1 MKRILISAALLAATT
16 SALQAHTLDGIV
28 KDNKTGEPLIG
39 TVIRVKELPNVSTT
53 TGLDGTFTLHEL
65 PDKGKFTIIVT
76 YMSYKTKE
84 MVVDL
89 AKDYSKGG
97 KDGKDGQF
105 TIAMD
110 EDTKQLGEVVV
121 TGHREYRSDRSAVET
136 VKNAGNVLNVM
147 SQQSIQLSP
156 DVNVASVLQ
165 RVSGV
170 TMERDA
176 SGEASY
182 AILRGMD
189 KRYNYTLVNGV
200 KIPSPDDKNR
210 YIPLN
215 IFPSDLMD
223 RLVVS
228 KSLTAD
234 MEGDAAGGV
243 VDMVMKDAP
252 SRFQLQ
258 ANAAI
263 GATDYFWK
271 DGRNYLTSNRSDYT
285 HKAPYEAFG
294 SEYKA
299 QMGSSKDGSSQIGDF
314 KAGPTQLK
322 SYSNPA
328 PNFIGGLSIGNR
340 FWNDRLGVM
349 LAGSIQNTFR
359 GTERTYN
366 SVKMASGEQ
375 AMYISNLHH
384 RYYSIHD
391 LTAGAHAK
399 IDLTLGNQ
407 LMPGAHKLEWYN
419 MYVRT
424 NSKGIRYNNGI
435 STEYI
440 GADSYTQDDEVR
452 STSITQTIFA
462 TNLKGTHH
470 LSKDFT
476 IDWSGIFSQAK
487 EEDPDR
493 TYVTL
498 TNTVSTSSAD
508 VTASSD
514 GSSDVDAVGG
524 SIWDT
529 NKNIVK
535 TLPKSMERRY
545 QHNKDTDWAGYINL
559 SYDTHFAN
567 GVDAL
572 WKAGAQYRCKER
584 SNRYY
589 SYIFNP
595 ADISQQLNGNGLDQ
609 FAAID
614 WVCKTPYSQ
623 ASQLNYDSKEHIG
636 GAYAMVT
643 FRSNLGELNA
653 GFRAEHTN
661 QIYTMLQHFR
671 NMGQVGEQSYW
682 DYLPSASIKWTPTKK
697 MNVRLSYYRSINR
710 PGFYEIVP
718 YQIQGEE
725 YQEKG
730 NPNLKRARIDNIDLR
745 WEWFPSATEQVLA
758 GVFYKYLKDPIEQ
771 VFVTSDGKIGAGTD
785 AYYLPD
791 NLGNAKN
798 MGFEIDVIK
807 YIRHFGLKANYT
819 YTHSEITTSKREYQE
834 GSAEYKTGVTQTRP
848 LVNQAPH
855 TANLSLLYKD
865 TSHGWNAQLAAS
877 YTGTKLALVSPF
889 KDADQWD
896 KAMFGLDLS
905 AEKQFKNG
913 FSVFLK
919 ANNLLDAK
927 RERFLK
933 TVNKSNLEYEGQKSD
948 KTIVGT
954 YQYGR
959 TFLLGVR
966 YKL

>member
-1 MKRILISAALLAATT
+1 MKILFMSAALLAA
-16 SALQAHTLDGIV
+16 SATAIQAHTLDGIV

-39 TVIRVKELPNVSTT
+39 TVVRVKELPNVGTT
-53 TGLDGTFTLHEL
+53 TGLDGSFTLHEL
-65 PDKGKFTIIVT
+65 PDKGKYTLVVSF
-76 YMSYKTKE
+76 MAYKTKE
-84 MVVDL
+84 IVVDV
-89 AKDYSKGG
+89 ANDDKVD
-97 KDGKDGQF
+97 
-105 TIAMD
+105 IPMD
-110 EDTKQLGEVVV
+110 EDLKQLGEVVV
-121 TGHREYRSDRSAVET
+121 TGRREYRSDRSAVES
-136 VKNAGNVLNVM
+136 VKNAGNVLNAM

-263 GATDYFWK
+263 GTTDYFWK
-271 DGRNYLTSNRSDYT
+271 DGRDYLTSNRSDYT
-285 HKAPYEAFG
+285 KKAPYEAFG

-299 QMGSSKDGSSQIGDF
+299 SMSDF
-314 KAGPTQLK
+314 KNGPMQLK
-322 SYSNPA
+322 SHSMPA
-328 PNFIGGLSIGNR
+328 PNFIGGLSVGNR
-340 FWNDRLGVM
+340 FWNDRLGVI

-366 SVKMASGEQ
+366 SVKMASGER
-375 AMYISNLHH
+375 AMYISKLNH
-384 RYYSIHD
+384 RYYSLHD
-391 LTAGAHAK
+391 LTTGVHAK
-399 IDLTLGNQ
+399 VDLTL
-407 LMPGAHKLEWYN
+407 PKHKIEWYN

-424 NSKGIRYNNGI
+424 NSKGVRYNNSIG
-435 STEYI
+435 TEYI
-440 GADSYTQDDEVR
+440 GANSYTQDDEIR
-452 STSITQTIFA
+452 SLSTTQSIFA

-470 LSKDFT
+470 LTKNFT
-476 IDWSGIFSQAK
+476 LDWSGIFSQAK

-498 TNTVSTSSAD
+498 SNSVSTEAD
-508 VTASSD
+508 AD
-514 GSSDVDAVGG
+514 GNILSGNL
-524 SIWDT
+524 WDT
-529 NKNIVK
+529 NKNITK
-535 TLPKSMERRY
+535 TFPKDAERRF
-545 QHNKDTDWAGYINL
+545 QHNMDTDWAGYINL
-559 SYDTHFAN
+559 TYDTHFAN
-567 GVDAL
+567 DVEAL
-572 WKAGAQYRCKER
+572 WKAGAQYRRKER
-584 SNRYY
+584 CNRYY
-589 SYIFNP
+589 SYIFSP
-595 ADISQQLNGNGLDQ
+595 ADNAQDLDGNGLEQ
-609 FAAID
+609 FDNVD

-643 FRSNLGELNA
+643 LKTKLGELIA

-671 NMGQVGEQSYW
+671 NMGQIGEQSYW
-682 DYLPSASIKWTPTKK
+682 DYLPSASLKWTPTKN
-697 MNVRLSYYRSINR
+697 MNIRLSYYRSINR

-718 YQIQGEE
+718 YQIMGEE

-745 WEWFPSATEQVLA
+745 WEWFPSKTEQILA

-785 AYYLPD
+785 AYYMPD

-807 YIRHFGLKANYT
+807 YIRHFGIKANYT
-819 YTHSEITTSKREYQE
+819 YTYSKITTSKREYKE
-834 GSAEYKTGVTQTRP
+834 GSAEYQSGVTQSRP

-855 TANLSLLYKD
+855 TANISLLYKD
-865 TSHGWNAQLAAS
+865 TENGWNAQLAS
-877 YTGTKLALVSPF
+877 SFTGAKLALVSPF
-889 KDADQWD
+889 KDADQWE

-913 FSVFLK
+913 FSIFFK

-927 RERFLK
+927 RERYLK
-933 TVNKSNLEYEGQKSD
+933 TVNESNLEYEGQKSD

>member
-1 MKRILISAALLAATT
+1 MKRLLFSAALLAA
-16 SALQAHTLDGIV
+16 SATAIQAHTLDGIV

-39 TVIRVKELPNVSTT
+39 TVIRVKELPNVGTT
-53 TGLDGTFTLHEL
+53 TGLDGSFTLHEL
-65 PDKGKFTIIVT
+65 PDKGKYTLVVSF
-76 YMSYKTKE
+76 MAYKTKE
-84 MVVDL
+84 IVVDV
-89 AKDYSKGG
+89 ANDDKVD
-97 KDGKDGQF
+97 
-105 TIAMD
+105 IPMD
-110 EDTKQLGEVVV
+110 EDLKQLGEVVV
-121 TGHREYRSDRSAVET
+121 TGRREYRSDRSAVET

-252 SRFQLQ
+252 SCFQLQ

-263 GATDYFWK
+263 GTTDYFWK
-271 DGRNYLTSNRSDYT
+271 DGRDYLTSNRSDYT
-285 HKAPYEAFG
+285 KKAPYEAFG

-299 QMGSSKDGSSQIGDF
+299 SMSDF
-314 KAGPTQLK
+314 KNGPVQLK
-322 SYSNPA
+322 SHSMPA
-328 PNFIGGLSIGNR
+328 PNFIGGLSVGNR

-375 AMYISNLHH
+375 AMYISKLNH

-391 LTAGAHAK
+391 LTTGAHAK
-399 IDLTLGNQ
+399 IDLTL
-407 LMPGAHKLEWYN
+407 PGHKIEWYN

-424 NSKGIRYNNGI
+424 NSKGVRYNNSIG
-435 STEYI
+435 TEYI
-440 GADSYTQDDEVR
+440 GANSYTQDDEIR
-452 STSITQTIFA
+452 SLSTIQSIFA

-470 LSKDFT
+470 LTKNFT
-476 IDWSGIFSQAK
+476 LDWSGIFSQAK

-498 TNTVSTSSAD
+498 SNSVSTEAD
-508 VTASSD
+508 AD
-514 GSSDVDAVGG
+514 GNILSGNL
-524 SIWDT
+524 WDT
-529 NKNIVK
+529 NKNITK
-535 TLPKSMERRY
+535 TFPKDAERRF
-545 QHNKDTDWAGYINL
+545 QHNMDTDWAGYINL
-559 SYDTHFAN
+559 TYDTHFAN
-567 GVDAL
+567 DVEAL
-572 WKAGAQYRCKER
+572 WKAGAQYRRKER
-584 SNRYY
+584 CNRYY
-589 SYIFNP
+589 SYIFRP
-595 ADISQQLNGNGLDQ
+595 ADNAQDLDGNGLEQ
-609 FAAID
+609 FDNVD

-643 FRSNLGELNA
+643 LKTKLGELIA

-671 NMGQVGEQSYW
+671 NMGQIGEQSYW
-682 DYLPSASIKWTPTKK
+682 DYLPSASLKWTPTKN
-697 MNVRLSYYRSINR
+697 MNIRLSYYRSINR

-718 YQIQGEE
+718 YQIMGEE

-745 WEWFPSATEQVLA
+745 WEWFPSKTEQLLA

-785 AYYLPD
+785 AYYMPD

-807 YIRHFGLKANYT
+807 YIRHFGIKANYT
-819 YTHSEITTSKREYQE
+819 YTYSKITTSKREYKE
-834 GSAEYKTGVTQTRP
+834 GSAEYKSGVTQSRP

-855 TANLSLLYKD
+855 TANISLLYKD
-865 TSHGWNAQLAAS
+865 TENGWNAQLAS
-877 YTGTKLALVSPF
+877 SFTGAKLALVSPF

-913 FSVFLK
+913 FSIFFK

-927 RERFLK
+927 RERYLK
-933 TVNKSNLEYEGQKSD
+933 TVNESNLEYEGQKSD

>member
-1 MKRILISAALLAATT
+1 MKQFILSAVLIAA
-16 SALQAHTLDGIV
+16 SATVVSAHTLDGIV
-28 KDNKTGEPLIG
+28 KDNRTGEPLIG
-39 TVIRVKELPNVSTT
+39 SVVEVKELPSVKTT
-53 TGLDGTFTLHEL
+53 TGLDGSFTLHEL
-65 PDKGKFTIIVT
+65 PDKGRYTLVVRYI
-76 YMSYKTKE
+76 SYKTREIPVEVSDKG
-84 MVVDL
+84 VV
-89 AKDYSKGG
+89 
-97 KDGKDGQF
+97 
-105 TIAMD
+105 TITLD
-110 EDTKQLGEVVV
+110 EDLHQLGEVVIK
-121 TGHREYRSDRSAVET
+121 GHKEYHSDRSAIDMEKT
-136 VKNAGNVLNVM
+136 AGNVLNVM

-252 SRFQLQ
+252 SHFQIQ
-258 ANAAI
+258 ANAAV
-263 GATDYFWK
+263 GTSDYFWK
-271 DGRNYLTSNRSDYT
+271 DSRDYLTSNRSDYT
-285 HKAPYEAFG
+285 HKAPYEVNG
-294 SEYKA
+294 PEYKA
-299 QMGSSKDGSSQIGDF
+299 ATSDF
-314 KAGPTQLK
+314 SNGPTQI
-322 SYSNPA
+322 SRHSMPA
-328 PNFIGGLSIGNR
+328 PNFVGGLSIGNR
-340 FWNDRLGVM
+340 FWKDRIGVM

-375 AMYISNLHH
+375 SMYISSLQH

-391 LTAGAHAK
+391 LTAGVHAK
-399 IDLTLGNQ
+399 VDLQ
-407 LMPGAHKLEWYN
+407 LENNKLEWYN
-419 MYVRT
+419 MYVCT
-424 NSKGIRYNNGI
+424 NSKSVRYNN
-435 STEYI
+435 SVNTEYI
-440 GADSYTQDDEVR
+440 SSDSYTQDDETR
-452 STSITQTIFA
+452 SLSQTQSIFA
-462 TNLKGTHH
+462 THLKGTHH
-470 LSKDFT
+470 LTKDFT
-476 IDWSGIFSQAK
+476 ADWAGIFSQAK
-487 EEDPDR
+487 AEDPDR
-493 TYVTL
+493 VYLSL
-498 TNTVSTSSAD
+498 TNTIQSAD
-508 VTASSD
+508 GVD
-514 GSSDVDAVGG
+514 GSLWSG
-524 SIWDT
+524 
-529 NKNIVK
+529 NKNILK
-535 TLPKSMERRY
+535 TLPKNMERRF
-545 QHNKDTDWAGYINL
+545 QHNTDKDWAGYINL
-559 SYDTHFAN
+559 AYNSQLGNDIN
-567 GVDAL
+567 AL
-572 WKAGAQYRCKER
+572 WKAGAQYRRKER
-584 SNRYY
+584 GNRYY

-595 ADISQQLNGNGLDQ
+595 SDISQKLDGNGFDQ

-614 WVCKTPYSQ
+614 WTCKTPYSQ

-636 GAYAMVT
+636 AAYIMT
-643 FRSNLGELNA
+643 TLKSRWGELNA
-653 GFRAEHTN
+653 GVRAEHTN
-661 QIYTMLQHFR
+661 QIYTMLQKFR

-682 DYLPSASIKWTPTKK
+682 DWLPSASIKWTPTKK

-718 YQIQGEE
+718 YQIMGEE

-730 NPNLKRARIDNIDLR
+730 NPNLKRARIDNVDLR

-758 GVFYKYLKDPIEQ
+758 GVFYKYLQDPIEQ
-771 VFVTSDGKIGAGTD
+771 VFVAADGKLGSGAD
-785 AYYLPD
+785 AYYMPD
-791 NLGNAKN
+791 NLANAKN
-798 MGFEIDVIK
+798 YGFEIDVVK
-807 YIRHFGLKANYT
+807 YIRHFGIKANYT
-819 YTHSEITTSKREYQE
+819 YTHSTITTTKREYKE

-865 TSHGWNAQLAAS
+865 TNYGWNAQLAAS

-896 KAMFGLDLS
+896 KAMFGLDFS
-905 AEKQFKNG
+905 MEKKFPCG
-913 FSVFLK
+913 VSVFLK

-927 RERFLK
+927 RERYLK
-933 TVNKSNLEYEGQKSD
+933 TVNQSNLEYEGQRSD

-954 YQYGR
+954 YKYGR
-959 TFLLGVR
+959 TFLIGVR
-966 YKL
+966 VKM

>member
-1 MKRILISAALLAATT
+1 MNKILLSAALMANVLAIN
-16 SALQAHTLDGIV
+16 AHTLDGIV

-39 TVIRVKELPNVSTT
+39 TVVRVKELPNVSTT
-53 TGLDGTFTLHEL
+53 TGLDGSFTLHEL
-65 PDKGKFTIIVT
+65 PDKGKFTLIIS

-84 MVVDL
+84 MVVDVARDYGNGS
-89 AKDYSKGG
+89 AKDNKQG
-97 KDGKDGQF
+97 KESQLIIDLE
-105 TIAMD
+105 
-110 EDTKQLGEVVV
+110 EDAKQLGEVVV
-121 TGHREYRSDRSAVET
+121 TGHKEYHSDRSAIDLE
-136 VKNAGNVLNVM
+136 KNAGTVLNVM

-176 SGEASY
+176 SGEATY

-210 YIPLN
+210 YVPLN

-252 SRFQLQ
+252 SHFQLQ

-263 GATDYFWK
+263 GYSDYFMK
-271 DGRNYLTSNRSDYT
+271 DGRDYLSSNRGDFT
-285 HKAPYEAFG
+285 KKAPYEAFG
-294 SEYKA
+294 KDYKA
-299 QMGSSKDGSSQIGDF
+299 SMSDF
-314 KAGPTQLK
+314 KNGPTQVSRHSL
-322 SYSNPA
+322 PA
-328 PNFIGGLSIGNR
+328 PNFIGGLGIGNR
-340 FWNDRLGVM
+340 FWEDRLGVM
-349 LAGSIQNTFR
+349 LAGSIQNIFR

-375 AMYISNLHH
+375 AMYISSLQH

-391 LTAGAHAK
+391 LTAGLHAK
-399 IDLTLGNQ
+399 LDLTLGN
-407 LMPGAHKLEWYN
+407 HKLEWYN
-419 MYVRT
+419 MYVNT
-424 NSKGIRYNNGI
+424 NSKGIRYNNSI
-435 STEYI
+435 NTEYI
-440 GADSYTQDDEVR
+440 SSDTYTQDDETR
-452 STSITQTIFA
+452 SLSQTQSIFA
-462 TNLKGTHH
+462 THLKGTHH
-470 LSKDFT
+470 LTKDFT
-476 IDWSGIFSQAK
+476 IDWSGLYSEATEK
-487 EEDPDR
+487 APDR
-493 TYVTL
+493 VYLTL
-498 TNTVSTSSAD
+498 TNTVQSEE
-508 VTASSD
+508 
-514 GSSDVDAVGG
+514 GSSLWNGDK
-524 SIWDT
+524 T
-529 NKNIVK
+529 IVK
-535 TLPKSMERRY
+535 TQPKDMERRF
-545 QHNKDTDWAGYINL
+545 QHNDDKDLAGYINL
-559 SYDTHFAN
+559 SYDTHFGDAL
-567 GVDAL
+567 DAL
-572 WKAGAQYRCKER
+572 WKAGAQYRRKER
-584 SNRYY
+584 TNRYY
-589 SYIFNP
+589 SYIFGPSN
-595 ADISQQLNGNGLDQ
+595 ISQRLDGNGFDQ

-614 WVCKTPYSQ
+614 WTCKTPYSQ

-636 GAYAMVT
+636 AAYAMVT
-643 FRSNLGELNA
+643 LKSELGEVNV
-653 GFRAEHTN
+653 GFRTEHTN
-661 QIYTMLQHFR
+661 QIYTMLQKFR

-682 DYLPSASIKWTPTKK
+682 DYLPSASIKWTPTAK

-718 YQIQGEE
+718 YQIMGEE
-725 YQEKG
+725 YMEKG
-730 NPNLKRARIDNIDLR
+730 NPDLKRARIDNIDLR
-745 WEWFPSATEQVLA
+745 WEWFPSKTEQILA

-771 VFVTSDGKIGAGTD
+771 VFVTSDGKIGSGAD
-785 AYYLPD
+785 AYYMPD

-807 YIRHFGLKANYT
+807 YIRHFGVKANYT

-834 GSAEYKTGVTQTRP
+834 GSAEYKSGVTQTRP

-865 TSHGWNAQLAAS
+865 TENGWNGQLAAS

-913 FSVFLK
+913 LSIFLK
-919 ANNLLDAK
+919 ANNLLNAK
-927 RERFLK
+927 RERYLK
-933 TVNKSNLEYEGQKSD
+933 TVNESNLQYEGQKSD

>member
-1 MKRILISAALLAATT
+1 MSAALLAA
-16 SALQAHTLDGIV
+16 SATAIQAHTLDGIV

-39 TVIRVKELPNVSTT
+39 TVVRVKELPNVGTT
-53 TGLDGTFTLHEL
+53 TGLDGSFTLHEL
-65 PDKGKFTIIVT
+65 PDKGKYTLIVSF
-76 YMSYKTKE
+76 MAYKTKE
-84 MVVDL
+84 IVVDV
-89 AKDYSKGG
+89 ANDDKVD
-97 KDGKDGQF
+97 
-105 TIAMD
+105 IPMD
-110 EDTKQLGEVVV
+110 EDLKQLGEVVV
-121 TGHREYRSDRSAVET
+121 TGRREYRSDHSAVES

-189 KRYNYTLVNGV
+189 KRYNYTLVNGI

-228 KSLTAD
+228 KSLTPD

-263 GATDYFWK
+263 GTTDYFWK
-271 DGRNYLTSNRSDYT
+271 DGRDYLTSNRSDYT
-285 HKAPYEAFG
+285 KKAPYEAFG

-299 QMGSSKDGSSQIGDF
+299 SMSDF
-314 KAGPTQLK
+314 KNGPMQLK
-322 SYSNPA
+322 SHSMPA
-328 PNFIGGLSIGNR
+328 PNFIGGLSVGNR

-375 AMYISNLHH
+375 AMYISKLNH

-391 LTAGAHAK
+391 LTTGVHAK
-399 IDLTLGNQ
+399 VDLTL
-407 LMPGAHKLEWYN
+407 PKHKIEWYN
-419 MYVRT
+419 MYVRI
-424 NSKGIRYNNGI
+424 NSKGVRYNNSIG
-435 STEYI
+435 TEYI
-440 GADSYTQDDEVR
+440 GANSYTQDDEIR
-452 STSITQTIFA
+452 SLSTTQSIFA

-470 LSKDFT
+470 LTKNFT
-476 IDWSGIFSQAK
+476 LDWSGIFSQAK

-498 TNTVSTSSAD
+498 SNSVSTEAD
-508 VTASSD
+508 AD
-514 GSSDVDAVGG
+514 GNILSGNL
-524 SIWDT
+524 WDS
-529 NKNIVK
+529 NKNITK
-535 TLPKSMERRY
+535 TFPKDAERRF
-545 QHNKDTDWAGYINL
+545 QHNMDTDWAGYINL
-559 SYDTHFAN
+559 TYDTHFAN
-567 GVDAL
+567 DVEAL
-572 WKAGAQYRCKER
+572 WKAGAQYRRKER

-589 SYIFNP
+589 SYIFSP
-595 ADISQQLNGNGLDQ
+595 ADNAQDLDGNGLEQ
-609 FAAID
+609 FDNVD

-643 FRSNLGELNA
+643 LKTKLGELIA

-671 NMGQVGEQSYW
+671 NMGQIGEQSYW
-682 DYLPSASIKWTPTKK
+682 DYLPSASLKWTPTKK
-697 MNVRLSYYRSINR
+697 MNIRLSYYRSINR

-718 YQIQGEE
+718 YQIMGEE

-745 WEWFPSATEQVLA
+745 WEWFPSKTEQILA

-785 AYYLPD
+785 AYYMPD

-807 YIRHFGLKANYT
+807 YIRHFGIKANYT
-819 YTHSEITTSKREYQE
+819 YTYSKITTSKREYKE
-834 GSAEYKTGVTQTRP
+834 GSAEYKSGVTQSRP

-855 TANLSLLYKD
+855 TANISLFYKD
-865 TSHGWNAQLAAS
+865 TENGWNAQLAS
-877 YTGTKLALVSPF
+877 SFTGAKLALVSPF

-913 FSVFLK
+913 FSIFFK

-927 RERFLK
+927 RERYLK
-933 TVNKSNLEYEGQKSD
+933 TVNESNLEYEGQKSD

>member
-1 MKRILISAALLAATT
+1 MKRFLLSAALLAAATT
-16 SALQAHTLDGIV
+16 TIQAHTLDGIV

-65 PDKGKFTIIVT
+65 PDKGKVTIIVS
-76 YMSYKTKE
+76 YMSYKTRE
-84 MVVDL
+84 MVVDV
-89 AKDYSKGG
+89 AK
-97 KDGKDGQF
+97 KDKVD
-105 TIAMD
+105 IPMD
-110 EDTKQLGEVVV
+110 EDLKQLGEVVV
-121 TGHREYRSDRSAVET
+121 TGHREYRSDRSAIET

-215 IFPSDLMD
+215 IFPTDLMD

-252 SRFQLQ
+252 SCFQLQ

-263 GATDYFWK
+263 GTTDYFWK
-271 DGRNYLTSNRSDYT
+271 DGRDYLTSNRSDYT
-285 HKAPYEAFG
+285 KKAPYEAFG

-299 QMGSSKDGSSQIGDF
+299 SMSDF
-314 KAGPTQLK
+314 KNGPVQLK
-322 SYSNPA
+322 SHSMPA
-328 PNFIGGLSIGNR
+328 PNFIGGLSVGNR

-349 LAGSIQNTFR
+349 LAGSIQNIFR

-375 AMYISNLHH
+375 AMYISKLNH

-391 LTAGAHAK
+391 LTTGVHAK
-399 IDLTLGNQ
+399 VDLTL
-407 LMPGAHKLEWYN
+407 PKHKIEWYN

-424 NSKGIRYNNGI
+424 NSKGVRYNNSIG
-435 STEYI
+435 TEYI
-440 GADSYTQDDEVR
+440 GANSYTQDDEIR
-452 STSITQTIFA
+452 SLSTTQSIFA

-470 LSKDFT
+470 LTKNFT
-476 IDWSGIFSQAK
+476 LDWSGIFSQAK

-498 TNTVSTSSAD
+498 SNSVSTEAD
-508 VTASSD
+508 AD
-514 GSSDVDAVGG
+514 GNILSGNL
-524 SIWDT
+524 WDT
-529 NKNIVK
+529 NKNITK
-535 TLPKSMERRY
+535 TFPKDAERRF
-545 QHNKDTDWAGYINL
+545 QHNMDTDWAGYINL
-559 SYDTHFAN
+559 TYDTHFAN
-567 GVDAL
+567 DVEAL
-572 WKAGAQYRCKER
+572 WKAGAQYRRKER

-589 SYIFNP
+589 SYIFSP
-595 ADISQQLNGNGLDQ
+595 ADNAQDLDGNGLEQ
-609 FAAID
+609 FDNVD

-623 ASQLNYDSKEHIG
+623 ASQLNYNSKEHIG
-636 GAYAMVT
+636 GAYAMLT
-643 FRSNLGELNA
+643 LKTKLGELIA

-671 NMGQVGEQSYW
+671 NMGQIGEQSYW
-682 DYLPSASIKWTPTKK
+682 DYLPSASLKWTPTKN
-697 MNVRLSYYRSINR
+697 MNIRLSYYRSINR

-718 YQIQGEE
+718 YQIMGEE

-745 WEWFPSATEQVLA
+745 WEWFPSKTEQILA

-785 AYYLPD
+785 AYYMPD

-807 YIRHFGLKANYT
+807 YIRHFGIKANYT
-819 YTHSEITTSKREYQE
+819 YTYSKITTSKREYKE
-834 GSAEYKTGVTQTRP
+834 GSAEYKSGVTQSRP

-855 TANLSLLYKD
+855 TANISLLYKD
-865 TSHGWNAQLAAS
+865 TENGWNAQLAS
-877 YTGTKLALVSPF
+877 SFTGAKLALVSPF

-913 FSVFLK
+913 FSIFFK

-927 RERFLK
+927 RERYLK
-933 TVNKSNLEYEGQKSD
+933 TVNESNLEYEGQKSD

>member
-1 MKRILISAALLAATT
+1 MKRLFMSAALLAA
-16 SALQAHTLDGIV
+16 SATAIQAHTLDGIV

-39 TVIRVKELPNVSTT
+39 TVVRVKELPNVGTT
-53 TGLDGTFTLHEL
+53 TGLDGSFTLHEL
-65 PDKGKFTIIVT
+65 PDKGKYTLVVSF
-76 YMSYKTKE
+76 MAYKTKE
-84 MVVDL
+84 IVVDV
-89 AKDYSKGG
+89 ANDDKVD
-97 KDGKDGQF
+97 
-105 TIAMD
+105 IPMD
-110 EDTKQLGEVVV
+110 EDLKQLGEVVV
-121 TGHREYRSDRSAVET
+121 TGRREYRSDRSAVES

-252 SRFQLQ
+252 SCFQLQ

-263 GATDYFWK
+263 GTTDYFWK
-271 DGRNYLTSNRSDYT
+271 DGRDYLTSNRSDYT
-285 HKAPYEAFG
+285 KKAPYEAFG

-299 QMGSSKDGSSQIGDF
+299 SISDF
-314 KAGPTQLK
+314 KNGPVQLK
-322 SYSNPA
+322 NHPMPA
-328 PNFIGGLSIGNR
+328 PNFIGGLSVGNR

-375 AMYISNLHH
+375 AMYISKLNH

-391 LTAGAHAK
+391 LTTGVHAK
-399 IDLTLGNQ
+399 VDLTL
-407 LMPGAHKLEWYN
+407 PKHKIEWYN

-424 NSKGIRYNNGI
+424 NSKGVRYNNSIG
-435 STEYI
+435 TEYI
-440 GADSYTQDDEVR
+440 GANSYTQDDEIR
-452 STSITQTIFA
+452 SLSTTQSIFA

-470 LSKDFT
+470 LTKNFT
-476 IDWSGIFSQAK
+476 LDWSGIFSQAK

-498 TNTVSTSSAD
+498 SNSVSTEAD
-508 VTASSD
+508 AEGNILS
-514 GSSDVDAVGG
+514 GNL
-524 SIWDT
+524 WDP
-529 NKNIVK
+529 NKNITK
-535 TLPKSMERRY
+535 TFPKDAERRF

-559 SYDTHFAN
+559 TYDTHFAN
-567 GVDAL
+567 DVEAL
-572 WKAGAQYRCKER
+572 WKAGAQYRRKER

-589 SYIFNP
+589 SYIFSP
-595 ADISQQLNGNGLDQ
+595 ADNAQDLDGNGLEQ
-609 FAAID
+609 FDNVD

-643 FRSNLGELNA
+643 LKTKLGELIA

-671 NMGQVGEQSYW
+671 NMGQIGEQSYW
-682 DYLPSASIKWTPTKK
+682 DYLPSASLKWTPTKN
-697 MNVRLSYYRSINR
+697 MNIRLSYYRSINR

-718 YQIQGEE
+718 YQIMGEE

-745 WEWFPSATEQVLA
+745 WEWFPSKTEQILA

-785 AYYLPD
+785 AYYMPD

-807 YIRHFGLKANYT
+807 YIRHFGIKANYT
-819 YTHSEITTSKREYQE
+819 YTYSKITTSKREYKE
-834 GSAEYKTGVTQTRP
+834 GSAEYKSGVTQSRP

-855 TANLSLLYKD
+855 TANISLLYKD
-865 TSHGWNAQLAAS
+865 TENGWNAQLAS
-877 YTGTKLALVSPF
+877 SFTGAKLALVSPF

-913 FSVFLK
+913 FSIFFK

-927 RERFLK
+927 RERYLK
-933 TVNKSNLEYEGQKSD
+933 TVNESNLQYADQKSN
-948 KTIVGT
+948 KTIIGT
-954 YQYGR
+954 YKYGR

>member
-1 MKRILISAALLAATT
+1 MKRLFMSAALLAA
-16 SALQAHTLDGIV
+16 SATAIQAHTLDGIV

-39 TVIRVKELPNVSTT
+39 TVIRVKELPNVGTT
-53 TGLDGTFTLHEL
+53 TGLDGSFTLHEL
-65 PDKGKFTIIVT
+65 PDKGKYTLVVT
-76 YMSYKTKE
+76 FMAYKTKE
-84 MVVDL
+84 IVVDV
-89 AKDYSKGG
+89 ANDDKVD
-97 KDGKDGQF
+97 
-105 TIAMD
+105 IPMD
-110 EDTKQLGEVVV
+110 EDLKQLGEVVV
-121 TGHREYRSDRSAVET
+121 TGRREYRSDRSAVET

-252 SRFQLQ
+252 SCFQLQ

-263 GATDYFWK
+263 GTTDYFWK
-271 DGRNYLTSNRSDYT
+271 DGRDYITSNRSDYT
-285 HKAPYEAFG
+285 KKAPYEAYG

-299 QMGSSKDGSSQIGDF
+299 SMSDF
-314 KAGPTQLK
+314 KNGPMQLK
-322 SYSNPA
+322 SHSMPA
-328 PNFIGGLSIGNR
+328 PNFIGGLSVGNR

-375 AMYISNLHH
+375 AMYISKLNH

-391 LTAGAHAK
+391 LTTGVHAK
-399 IDLTLGNQ
+399 VDLTL
-407 LMPGAHKLEWYN
+407 PKHKIEWYN
-419 MYVRT
+419 MYVRI
-424 NSKGIRYNNGI
+424 NSKGVRYNNSIG
-435 STEYI
+435 TEYI
-440 GADSYTQDDEVR
+440 GANSYTQDDEIR
-452 STSITQTIFA
+452 SLSTTQSIFA

-470 LSKDFT
+470 LTKNFT
-476 IDWSGIFSQAK
+476 LDWSGIFSQAK

-498 TNTVSTSSAD
+498 SNSVSTEAD
-508 VTASSD
+508 AD
-514 GSSDVDAVGG
+514 GNILSGNF
-524 SIWDT
+524 WDT
-529 NKNIVK
+529 NKNITK
-535 TLPKSMERRY
+535 TFPKDAERRF

-559 SYDTHFAN
+559 TYDTHFAN
-567 GVDAL
+567 DVEAL
-572 WKAGAQYRCKER
+572 WKAGAQYRRKER

-589 SYIFNP
+589 SYIFSP
-595 ADISQQLNGNGLDQ
+595 ADNAQDLDGNGLEQ
-609 FAAID
+609 FDNVD

-623 ASQLNYDSKEHIG
+623 ASQLNYNSKEHIG

-643 FRSNLGELNA
+643 LKTKLGELIA

-671 NMGQVGEQSYW
+671 NMGQTGEQSYW
-682 DYLPSASIKWTPTKK
+682 DYLPSASLKWTPTKN
-697 MNVRLSYYRSINR
+697 MNIRLSYYRSINR

-718 YQIQGEE
+718 YQIMGEE

-745 WEWFPSATEQVLA
+745 LEWFPSKTEQILA

-785 AYYLPD
+785 AYYMPD

-807 YIRHFGLKANYT
+807 YIRHFGIKANYT
-819 YTHSEITTSKREYQE
+819 YTYSKITTSKREYKE
-834 GSAEYKTGVTQTRP
+834 GSAEYKSGVTQSRP

-855 TANLSLLYKD
+855 TANISLLYKD
-865 TSHGWNAQLAAS
+865 TENGWNAQLAS
-877 YTGTKLALVSPF
+877 SFTGAKLALVSPF
-889 KDADQWD
+889 KDADQWE

-913 FSVFLK
+913 FSIFFK

-927 RERFLK
+927 RERYLK
-933 TVNKSNLEYEGQKSD
+933 TVNESNLQYADQKSN
-948 KTIVGT
+948 KTIIGT
-954 YQYGR
+954 YKYGR

>member
-1 MKRILISAALLAATT
+1 MKRFLFTAALLTAAT
-16 SALQAHTLDGIV
+16 SAITAHTLDGIV
-28 KDNKTGEPLIG
+28 KDHKTGEPLIG
-39 TVIRVKELPNVSTT
+39 TVIRVKELPSVSTT
-53 TGLDGTFTLHEL
+53 TGLDGTFTLREL
-65 PDKGKFTIIVT
+65 PDRGRYTLVVS
-76 YMSYKTKE
+76 YMAYKTRE
-84 MVVDL
+84 MVVDV
-89 AKDYSKGG
+89 AKDYDKGSE
-97 KDGKDGQF
+97 KGKDGQL
-105 TIAMD
+105 IISLD
-110 EDTKQLGEVVV
+110 EDLQQLGEVVV
-121 TGHREYRSDRSAVET
+121 TGRREYRSDRSAVET
-136 VKNAGNVLNVM
+136 VKNAASVLNVM

-210 YIPLN
+210 YVPLN

-252 SRFQLQ
+252 TRFQLQ
-258 ANAAI
+258 ANAAV
-263 GATDYFWK
+263 GMSDYFWSGAR
-271 DGRNYLTSNRSDYT
+271 DYLTTNRSDYT
-285 HKAPYEAFG
+285 HRSPYEAFG
-294 SEYKA
+294 SDYKA
-299 QMGSSKDGSSQIGDF
+299 SASDF
-314 KAGPTQLK
+314 RNGPVQLK
-322 SYSNPA
+322 SHATPT
-328 PNFIGGLSIGNR
+328 PNFIGGLSVGDR
-340 FWNDRLGVM
+340 FWNNRIGVM
-349 LAGSIQNTFR
+349 LAGSVQNTFR

-375 AMYISNLHH
+375 AMYISTLNH

-391 LTAGAHAK
+391 FTAGLHAK
-399 IDLTLGNQ
+399 LDLSLSN
-407 LMPGAHKLEWYN
+407 HKLEWYN
-419 MYVRT
+419 MYVHT
-424 NSKGIRYNNGI
+424 NSKGVRYNNGVN
-435 STEYI
+435 TEYI
-440 GADSYTQDDEVR
+440 SADSYTQDDELR
-452 STSITQTIFA
+452 STSSTQSIFA
-462 TNLKGTHH
+462 TNLKGTHR
-470 LSKDFT
+470 LTDRFT
-476 IDWSGIFSQAK
+476 VDWSGVFSQARA
-487 EEDPDR
+487 EDPDR

-498 TNTVSTSSAD
+498 TNTVGRSAG
-508 VTASSD
+508 AE
-514 GSSDVDAVGG
+514 GDAVSGD
-524 SIWDT
+524 IWSQE
-529 NKNIVK
+529 KNILK
-535 TLPKSMERRY
+535 TLPKSAERRF

-559 SYDTHFAN
+559 AYDTRF
-567 GVDAL
+567 GDKLDAL
-572 WKAGAQYRCKER
+572 WKVGAQYRRKER

-595 ADISQQLNGNGLDQ
+595 ADISQQLDGNGYEQ
-609 FAAID
+609 FANVD

-636 GAYAMVT
+636 GVYAMAT
-643 FRSNLGELNA
+643 LSSALGELNM
-653 GFRAEHTN
+653 GLRAEHTN

-682 DYLPSASIKWTPTKK
+682 DYLPSASVKWTPTKK

-718 YQIQGEE
+718 YQIQGDE

-730 NPNLKRARIDNIDLR
+730 NPELKRARIDNIDIR
-745 WEWFPSATEQVLA
+745 WEWFPSSTEQILA
-758 GVFYKYLKDPIEQ
+758 GVFYKYLKNPIEQ

-785 AYYLPD
+785 AYYMPA

-807 YIRHFGLKANYT
+807 YIRHFGVKANYT
-819 YTHSEITTSKREYQE
+819 YTHSEITTSKRQYKE

-865 TSHGWNAQLAAS
+865 TEHGWNAQLAAS
-877 YTGTKLALVSPF
+877 FTGTKLALVSPF

-896 KAMFGLDLS
+896 KAMFGLDFS
-905 AEKQFKNG
+905 AEKKFHNG
-913 FSVFLK
+913 ISLFFK

-927 RERFLK
+927 RERYLK
-933 TVNKSNLEYEGQKSD
+933 TVNQSNLEYEGQKSD

-954 YQYGR
+954 YRYGR

>member
-1 MKRILISAALLAATT
+1 MKRLLFSAALLAA
-16 SALQAHTLDGIV
+16 SATAIQAHTLDGIV

-39 TVIRVKELPNVSTT
+39 TVIRVKELPNVGTT
-53 TGLDGTFTLHEL
+53 TGLDGSFTLHEL
-65 PDKGKFTIIVT
+65 PDKGKYTLVVSF
-76 YMSYKTKE
+76 MAYKTKE
-84 MVVDL
+84 IVVDV
-89 AKDYSKGG
+89 ANDDKVD
-97 KDGKDGQF
+97 
-105 TIAMD
+105 IPMD
-110 EDTKQLGEVVV
+110 EDLKQLGEVVV
-121 TGHREYRSDRSAVET
+121 TGRREYRSDRSAVET

-252 SRFQLQ
+252 SCFQFQ

-263 GATDYFWK
+263 GTTDYFWK
-271 DGRNYLTSNRSDYT
+271 DGRDYITSNRSDYT
-285 HKAPYEAFG
+285 KKAPYEAFG

-299 QMGSSKDGSSQIGDF
+299 SMSDF
-314 KAGPTQLK
+314 KNGPVQLK
-322 SYSNPA
+322 SHSMPA
-328 PNFIGGLSIGNR
+328 PNFIGGLSVGNR
-340 FWNDRLGVM
+340 FWNDRLGVI

-375 AMYISNLHH
+375 AMYISKLNH

-391 LTAGAHAK
+391 LTTGAHAK
-399 IDLTLGNQ
+399 IDLTL
-407 LMPGAHKLEWYN
+407 PGHKIEWYN

-424 NSKGIRYNNGI
+424 NSKGVRYNNSIG
-435 STEYI
+435 TEYI
-440 GADSYTQDDEVR
+440 GANSYTQDDEIR
-452 STSITQTIFA
+452 SLSTTQSIFA

-470 LSKDFT
+470 LTKNFT
-476 IDWSGIFSQAK
+476 LDWSGIFSQAK

-498 TNTVSTSSAD
+498 SNSVSTEAD
-508 VTASSD
+508 AD
-514 GSSDVDAVGG
+514 GNILSGNL
-524 SIWDT
+524 WDT
-529 NKNIVK
+529 NKNITK
-535 TLPKSMERRY
+535 TFPKDAERRF
-545 QHNKDTDWAGYINL
+545 QHNMDTDWAGYINL
-559 SYDTHFAN
+559 TYDTHFAN
-567 GVDAL
+567 DVEAL
-572 WKAGAQYRCKER
+572 WKAGAQYRRKER

-589 SYIFNP
+589 SYIFSP
-595 ADISQQLNGNGLDQ
+595 ADNAQDLDGNGLEQ
-609 FAAID
+609 FDNVD

-643 FRSNLGELNA
+643 LKTKLGELIA

-671 NMGQVGEQSYW
+671 NMGQIGEQSYW
-682 DYLPSASIKWTPTKK
+682 DYLPSASLKWTPTKN
-697 MNVRLSYYRSINR
+697 MNIRLSYYRSINR

-718 YQIQGEE
+718 YQIMGEE

-745 WEWFPSATEQVLA
+745 WEWFPSKTEQILA

-785 AYYLPD
+785 AYYMPD

-807 YIRHFGLKANYT
+807 YIRHFGIKANYT
-819 YTHSEITTSKREYQE
+819 YTYSKITTSKREYKE
-834 GSAEYKTGVTQTRP
+834 GSAEYKSGVTQSRP

-855 TANLSLLYKD
+855 TANISLLYKD
-865 TSHGWNAQLAAS
+865 TENGWNAQLAS
-877 YTGTKLALVSPF
+877 SFTGAKLALVSPF

-913 FSVFLK
+913 FSIFFK
-919 ANNLLDAK
+919 ANNILDAK
-927 RERFLK
+927 RERYLK
-933 TVNKSNLEYEGQKSD
+933 TVNESNLEYEGQKSD

>member
-1 MKRILISAALLAATT
+1 ME
-16 SALQAHTLDGIV
+16 
-28 KDNKTGEPLIG
+28 KT
-39 TVIRVKELPNVSTT
+39 
-53 TGLDGTFTLHEL
+53 
-65 PDKGKFTIIVT
+65 
-76 YMSYKTKE
+76 
-84 MVVDL
+84 
-89 AKDYSKGG
+89 
-97 KDGKDGQF
+97 
-105 TIAMD
+105 
-110 EDTKQLGEVVV
+110 
-121 TGHREYRSDRSAVET
+121 
-136 VKNAGNVLNVM
+136 AGNVLNVM

-252 SRFQLQ
+252 SHFQIQ
-258 ANAAI
+258 ANAAV
-263 GATDYFWK
+263 GTSDYFWK
-271 DGRNYLTSNRSDYT
+271 DSRDYLTSNRSDYT
-285 HKAPYEAFG
+285 HKAPYEVNG
-294 SEYKA
+294 PEYKA
-299 QMGSSKDGSSQIGDF
+299 ATSDF
-314 KAGPTQLK
+314 SNGPTQI
-322 SYSNPA
+322 SRHSMPA
-328 PNFIGGLSIGNR
+328 PNFVGGLSIGNR
-340 FWNDRLGVM
+340 FWKDRIGVM

-375 AMYISNLHH
+375 SMYISSLQH

-391 LTAGAHAK
+391 LTAGVHAK
-399 IDLTLGNQ
+399 VDLQ
-407 LMPGAHKLEWYN
+407 LENNKLEWYN
-419 MYVRT
+419 MYVCT
-424 NSKGIRYNNGI
+424 NSKSVRYNN
-435 STEYI
+435 SVNTEYI
-440 GADSYTQDDEVR
+440 SSDSYTQDDETR
-452 STSITQTIFA
+452 SLSQTQSIFA
-462 TNLKGTHH
+462 THLKGTHH
-470 LSKDFT
+470 LTKDFT
-476 IDWSGIFSQAK
+476 ADWAGIFSQAK
-487 EEDPDR
+487 AEDPDR
-493 TYVTL
+493 VYLSL
-498 TNTVSTSSAD
+498 TNTIQSAD
-508 VTASSD
+508 GVD
-514 GSSDVDAVGG
+514 GSLWSG
-524 SIWDT
+524 
-529 NKNIVK
+529 NKNILK
-535 TLPKSMERRY
+535 TLPKNMERRF
-545 QHNKDTDWAGYINL
+545 QHNTDKDWAGYINL
-559 SYDTHFAN
+559 AYNSQLGNDIN
-567 GVDAL
+567 AL
-572 WKAGAQYRCKER
+572 WKAGAQYRRKER
-584 SNRYY
+584 GNRYY

-595 ADISQQLNGNGLDQ
+595 SDISQKLDGNGFDQ

-614 WVCKTPYSQ
+614 WTCKTPYSQ

-636 GAYAMVT
+636 AAYIMT
-643 FRSNLGELNA
+643 TLKSRWGELNA
-653 GFRAEHTN
+653 GVRAEHTN
-661 QIYTMLQHFR
+661 QIYTMLQKFR

-682 DYLPSASIKWTPTKK
+682 DWLPSASIKWTPTKK

-718 YQIQGEE
+718 YQIMGEE

-730 NPNLKRARIDNIDLR
+730 NPNLKRARIDNVDLR

-758 GVFYKYLKDPIEQ
+758 GVFYKYLQDPIEQ
-771 VFVTSDGKIGAGTD
+771 VFVAADGKLGSGAD
-785 AYYLPD
+785 AYYMPD

-798 MGFEIDVIK
+798 YGFEIDVVK
-807 YIRHFGLKANYT
+807 YIRHFGIKANYT
-819 YTHSEITTSKREYQE
+819 YTHSTITTTKREYKE

-865 TSHGWNAQLAAS
+865 TNYGWNAQLAAS

-896 KAMFGLDLS
+896 KAMFGLDFS
-905 AEKQFKNG
+905 MEKKFPCG
-913 FSVFLK
+913 VSVFLK

-927 RERFLK
+927 RERYLK
-933 TVNKSNLEYEGQKSD
+933 TVNQSNLEYEGQRSD

-954 YQYGR
+954 YKYGR
-959 TFLLGVR
+959 TFLIGVR
-966 YKL
+966 VKM

>member
-1 MKRILISAALLAATT
+1 MDVAN
-16 SALQAHTLDGIV
+16 D
-28 KDNKTGEPLIG
+28 
-39 TVIRVKELPNVSTT
+39 
-53 TGLDGTFTLHEL
+53 
-65 PDKGKFTIIVT
+65 DK
-76 YMSYKTKE
+76 
-84 MVVDL
+84 VD
-89 AKDYSKGG
+89 
-97 KDGKDGQF
+97 
-105 TIAMD
+105 IPMD
-110 EDTKQLGEVVV
+110 EDLKQLGEVVV
-121 TGHREYRSDRSAVET
+121 TGRREYRSDRSAVES

-252 SRFQLQ
+252 SCFQLQ

-263 GATDYFWK
+263 GTTDYFWK
-271 DGRNYLTSNRSDYT
+271 DGRDYLTSNRSDYT
-285 HKAPYEAFG
+285 KKAPYEAFG

-299 QMGSSKDGSSQIGDF
+299 SMSDF
-314 KAGPTQLK
+314 KNGPMQLK
-322 SYSNPA
+322 SHSMPA
-328 PNFIGGLSIGNR
+328 PNFIGGLSVGNR

-375 AMYISNLHH
+375 AMYISKLNH

-391 LTAGAHAK
+391 LTTGVHAK
-399 IDLTLGNQ
+399 VDLTL
-407 LMPGAHKLEWYN
+407 PKHKIEWYN

-424 NSKGIRYNNGI
+424 NSKGVRYNNSIG
-435 STEYI
+435 TEYI
-440 GADSYTQDDEVR
+440 GANSYTQDDEIR
-452 STSITQTIFA
+452 SLSTTQSIFA

-470 LSKDFT
+470 LTKNFT
-476 IDWSGIFSQAK
+476 LDWSGIFSQAK

-498 TNTVSTSSAD
+498 SNSVSTEAD
-508 VTASSD
+508 AD
-514 GSSDVDAVGG
+514 GNILSGNL
-524 SIWDT
+524 WDP
-529 NKNIVK
+529 NKNITK
-535 TLPKSMERRY
+535 TFPKDAERRF

-559 SYDTHFAN
+559 TYDTHFAN
-567 GVDAL
+567 DVEAL
-572 WKAGAQYRCKER
+572 WKAGAQYRRKER

-589 SYIFNP
+589 SYIFSP
-595 ADISQQLNGNGLDQ
+595 ADNAQDLDGNGLEQ
-609 FAAID
+609 FDNVD

-623 ASQLNYDSKEHIG
+623 ASQLNYNSKEHIG

-643 FRSNLGELNA
+643 LKTKLGELIA

-671 NMGQVGEQSYW
+671 NMGQTGEQSYW
-682 DYLPSASIKWTPTKK
+682 DYLPSASLKWTPTKK
-697 MNVRLSYYRSINR
+697 MNIRLSYYRSINR

-718 YQIQGEE
+718 YQIMGEE

-745 WEWFPSATEQVLA
+745 WEWFPSKTEQILA

-785 AYYLPD
+785 AYYMPD

-807 YIRHFGLKANYT
+807 YIRHFGIKANYT
-819 YTHSEITTSKREYQE
+819 YTYSKITTSKREYKE
-834 GSAEYKTGVTQTRP
+834 GSAEYKSGVTQSRP

-855 TANLSLLYKD
+855 TANISLLYKD
-865 TSHGWNAQLAAS
+865 TENGWNAQLAS
-877 YTGTKLALVSPF
+877 SFTGAKLALVSPF

-896 KAMFGLDLS
+896 KAMFGLELS

-913 FSVFLK
+913 FSIFFK

-927 RERFLK
+927 RERYLK
-933 TVNKSNLEYEGQKSD
+933 TVNESNLQYADQKSN
-948 KTIVGT
+948 KTIIGT
-954 YQYGR
+954 YKYGR

>member
-1 MKRILISAALLAATT
+1 MKRLLFSAALLAA
-16 SALQAHTLDGIV
+16 SATAIQAHTLDGIV

-39 TVIRVKELPNVSTT
+39 TVIRVKELPNVGTT
-53 TGLDGTFTLHEL
+53 TGLDGSFTLHEL
-65 PDKGKFTIIVT
+65 PDKGKYTLVVT
-76 YMSYKTKE
+76 FMAYKTKE
-84 MVVDL
+84 IVVDV
-89 AKDYSKGG
+89 ANDEKVD
-97 KDGKDGQF
+97 
-105 TIAMD
+105 IPMD
-110 EDTKQLGEVVV
+110 EDLKQLGEVVV

-263 GATDYFWK
+263 GTTDYFWK
-271 DGRNYLTSNRSDYT
+271 DGRDYITSNRSDYT
-285 HKAPYEAFG
+285 KKAPYEAFG

-299 QMGSSKDGSSQIGDF
+299 SISDF
-314 KAGPTQLK
+314 KNGPVQLK
-322 SYSNPA
+322 SHSMPA

-375 AMYISNLHH
+375 AMYISKLIH

-391 LTAGAHAK
+391 LTTGAHAK
-399 IDLTLGNQ
+399 IDLTL
-407 LMPGAHKLEWYN
+407 PGHKIEWYN

-424 NSKGIRYNNGI
+424 NSKGVRYNNTIG
-435 STEYI
+435 TEYI
-440 GADSYTQDDEVR
+440 GANSYTQDDEIR
-452 STSITQTIFA
+452 SLSTTQSIFA

-470 LSKDFT
+470 LTKNFT
-476 IDWSGIFSQAK
+476 LDWSGIFSQAK

-498 TNTVSTSSAD
+498 SNSVSTEANAEGNILS
-508 VTASSD
+508 
-514 GSSDVDAVGG
+514 GNL
-524 SIWDT
+524 WDT
-529 NKNIVK
+529 NKNITK
-535 TLPKSMERRY
+535 TFPKDAERRF

-559 SYDTHFAN
+559 TYDSHFAN
-567 GVDAL
+567 DVEAL
-572 WKAGAQYRCKER
+572 WKAGAQYRRKER

-589 SYIFNP
+589 SYIFSP
-595 ADISQQLNGNGLDQ
+595 ADNAQDLDGNGLEQ
-609 FAAID
+609 FDNVD

-643 FRSNLGELNA
+643 FKSKFGELNA

-671 NMGQVGEQSYW
+671 NMGQTGEQSYW
-682 DYLPSASIKWTPTKK
+682 DYLPSASLKWTPTKK

-718 YQIQGEE
+718 YQIMGEE

-745 WEWFPSATEQVLA
+745 WEWFPSNTEQVLA

-771 VFVTSDGKIGAGTD
+771 VFVTSDGKIGSGTD
-785 AYYLPD
+785 AYYMPD

-807 YIRHFGLKANYT
+807 YIRHFGIKANYT
-819 YTHSEITTSKREYQE
+819 YTYSKITTSKREYKV
-834 GSAEYKTGVTQTRP
+834 GSAEYKSGVTQSRP
-848 LVNQAPH
+848 LVNQAPN
-855 TANLSLLYKD
+855 TANISLLYKD
-865 TSHGWNAQLAAS
+865 TENGWNAQLAS
-877 YTGTKLALVSPF
+877 SFTGAKLALVSPF

-913 FSVFLK
+913 FSIFFK

-927 RERFLK
+927 RERYLK
-933 TVNKSNLEYEGQKSD
+933 TVNESNLQYAGQKSD
-948 KTIVGT
+948 KTVIGT
-954 YQYGR
+954 YKYGR

>member
-1 MKRILISAALLAATT
+1 MKRLFMSAALLAA
-16 SALQAHTLDGIV
+16 SATAIHAHTLDGIV

-39 TVIRVKELPNVSTT
+39 TVVRVKELPNVGTT
-53 TGLDGTFTLHEL
+53 TGLDGSFTLHEL
-65 PDKGKFTIIVT
+65 PDKGKYTLVVSF
-76 YMSYKTKE
+76 MAYKTKE
-84 MVVDL
+84 IVVDV
-89 AKDYSKGG
+89 ANDDKVD
-97 KDGKDGQF
+97 
-105 TIAMD
+105 IPMD
-110 EDTKQLGEVVV
+110 EDLKQLGEVVV
-121 TGHREYRSDRSAVET
+121 TGRREYRSDRSAVES

-263 GATDYFWK
+263 GTTDYFWK
-271 DGRNYLTSNRSDYT
+271 DGRDYLTSNRSDYT
-285 HKAPYEAFG
+285 KKAPYEAFG

-299 QMGSSKDGSSQIGDF
+299 SMSDF
-314 KAGPTQLK
+314 KNGPMQLK
-322 SYSNPA
+322 SHSMPA
-328 PNFIGGLSIGNR
+328 PNFIGGLSVGNR

-375 AMYISNLHH
+375 AMYISKLNH

-391 LTAGAHAK
+391 LTTGVHAK
-399 IDLTLGNQ
+399 VDLTL
-407 LMPGAHKLEWYN
+407 PKHKIEWYN

-424 NSKGIRYNNGI
+424 NSKGVRYNNSIG
-435 STEYI
+435 TEYI
-440 GADSYTQDDEVR
+440 GANSYTQDDEIR
-452 STSITQTIFA
+452 SLSTTQSIFA

-470 LSKDFT
+470 LTKNFT
-476 IDWSGIFSQAK
+476 LDWSGIFSQAK

-498 TNTVSTSSAD
+498 SNSVSTEAD
-508 VTASSD
+508 AD
-514 GSSDVDAVGG
+514 GNILSGNL
-524 SIWDT
+524 WDS
-529 NKNIVK
+529 NKNITK
-535 TLPKSMERRY
+535 TFPKDAERRF
-545 QHNKDTDWAGYINL
+545 QHNMDTDWAGYINL
-559 SYDTHFAN
+559 TYDTHFAN
-567 GVDAL
+567 DVEAL
-572 WKAGAQYRCKER
+572 WKAGAQYRRKER

-589 SYIFNP
+589 SYIFSP
-595 ADISQQLNGNGLDQ
+595 ADNAQDLDGNGLEQ
-609 FAAID
+609 FDNVD

-643 FRSNLGELNA
+643 LKTKLGELIA

-671 NMGQVGEQSYW
+671 NMGQTGEQSYW
-682 DYLPSASIKWTPTKK
+682 DYQPSASLKWTPTKN
-697 MNVRLSYYRSINR
+697 MNIRLSYYRSINR

-718 YQIQGEE
+718 YQIMGEE

-745 WEWFPSATEQVLA
+745 WEWFPSKTEQILA

-785 AYYLPD
+785 AYYMPD

-807 YIRHFGLKANYT
+807 YIRHFGIKANYT
-819 YTHSEITTSKREYQE
+819 YTYSKITTSKREYKE
-834 GSAEYKTGVTQTRP
+834 GSAEYKSGVTQSRP

-855 TANLSLLYKD
+855 TANISLLYKD
-865 TSHGWNAQLAAS
+865 TENGWNAQLAS
-877 YTGTKLALVSPF
+877 SFTGAKLALVSPF

-896 KAMFGLDLS
+896 KAMFGIDLS

-913 FSVFLK
+913 FSIFFK

-927 RERFLK
+927 RERYLK
-933 TVNKSNLEYEGQKSD
+933 TVNESNLQYADQKSN
-948 KTIVGT
+948 KTIIGT
-954 YQYGR
+954 YKYGR

>member
-1 MKRILISAALLAATT
+1 MKRLFMSAALLAA
-16 SALQAHTLDGIV
+16 SATAIQAHTLDGIV

-39 TVIRVKELPNVSTT
+39 TVIRVKELPNVGTT
-53 TGLDGTFTLHEL
+53 TGLDGSFTLHEL
-65 PDKGKFTIIVT
+65 PDKGKYTLVVSF
-76 YMSYKTKE
+76 MAYKTKE
-84 MVVDL
+84 IVVDV
-89 AKDYSKGG
+89 ANDEKVD
-97 KDGKDGQF
+97 
-105 TIAMD
+105 IPMD
-110 EDTKQLGEVVV
+110 EDLKQLGEVVV
-121 TGHREYRSDRSAVET
+121 TGRREYRSDRSAVET

-234 MEGDAAGGV
+234 MEGDAAGGG

-252 SRFQLQ
+252 SCFQLQ

-263 GATDYFWK
+263 GTTDYFWK
-271 DGRNYLTSNRSDYT
+271 DGRDYLTSNRSDYT
-285 HKAPYEAFG
+285 KKAPYEAFG

-299 QMGSSKDGSSQIGDF
+299 SMSDF
-314 KAGPTQLK
+314 KNGPVQLK
-322 SYSNPA
+322 SHSMPA
-328 PNFIGGLSIGNR
+328 PNFIGGLSVGNR

-375 AMYISNLHH
+375 AMYISKLNH

-391 LTAGAHAK
+391 LTTGAHAK
-399 IDLTLGNQ
+399 IDLTL
-407 LMPGAHKLEWYN
+407 PGHKIEWYN

-424 NSKGIRYNNGI
+424 NSKGVRYNNSIG
-435 STEYI
+435 TEYI
-440 GADSYTQDDEVR
+440 GANSYTQDDEIR
-452 STSITQTIFA
+452 SLSTTQSIFA

-470 LSKDFT
+470 LTKNFT
-476 IDWSGIFSQAK
+476 LDWSGIFSQAK

-498 TNTVSTSSAD
+498 SNSVSTEAD
-508 VTASSD
+508 AD
-514 GSSDVDAVGG
+514 GNILSGNL
-524 SIWDT
+524 WDT
-529 NKNIVK
+529 NKNITK
-535 TLPKSMERRY
+535 TFPKDAERRF
-545 QHNKDTDWAGYINL
+545 QHNMDTDWAGYINL
-559 SYDTHFAN
+559 TYDTHFAN
-567 GVDAL
+567 DVEAL
-572 WKAGAQYRCKER
+572 WKAGAQYRRKER
-584 SNRYY
+584 CNRYY
-589 SYIFNP
+589 SYIFRP
-595 ADISQQLNGNGLDQ
+595 ADNAQDLDGNGLEQ
-609 FAAID
+609 FDNVD

-643 FRSNLGELNA
+643 LKTKLGELIA

-671 NMGQVGEQSYW
+671 NMGQIGEQSYW
-682 DYLPSASIKWTPTKK
+682 DYLPSASLKWTPTKN
-697 MNVRLSYYRSINR
+697 MNIRLSYYRSINR

-718 YQIQGEE
+718 YQIMGEE

-745 WEWFPSATEQVLA
+745 WEWFPSKTEQLLA

-785 AYYLPD
+785 AYYMPD

-807 YIRHFGLKANYT
+807 YIRHFGIKANYT
-819 YTHSEITTSKREYQE
+819 YTYSKITTSKREYKE
-834 GSAEYKTGVTQTRP
+834 GSAEYKSGVTQSRP

-855 TANLSLLYKD
+855 TANISLLYKD
-865 TSHGWNAQLAAS
+865 TENGWNAQLAS
-877 YTGTKLALVSPF
+877 SFTGAKLALVSPF

-913 FSVFLK
+913 FSIFFK

-927 RERFLK
+927 RERYLK
-933 TVNKSNLEYEGQKSD
+933 TVNESNLEYEGQKSD

>member
-1 MKRILISAALLAATT
+1 MKQFLLSATLIAVSTTVAT
-16 SALQAHTLDGIV
+16 AHTLDGIV
-28 KDNKTGEPLIG
+28 KDNRTGEPLIG
-39 TVIRVKELPNVSTT
+39 SVIEVKELPSVKTT
-53 TGLDGTFTLHEL
+53 TGLDGSFTLHEL
-65 PDKGKFTIIVT
+65 PDKGRYTLVVRYI
-76 YMSYKTKE
+76 SYKTRE
-84 MVVDL
+84 IPVDVS
-89 AKDYSKGG
+89 DKGIVNI
-97 KDGKDGQF
+97 
-105 TIAMD
+105 TLD
-110 EDTKQLGEVVV
+110 EDSHELDEVVIK
-121 TGHREYRSDRSAVET
+121 GHKEYHSDRSAIDMEKT
-136 VKNAGNVLNVM
+136 AGNVLNVM

-156 DVNVASVLQ
+156 DVNVATVLQ

-243 VDMVMKDAP
+243 VEMVMKDAP
-252 SRFQLQ
+252 SHFQIQ
-258 ANAAI
+258 ANAAV
-263 GATDYFWK
+263 GASDYFWK
-271 DGRNYLTSNRSDYT
+271 DSRDYLTSNRSDYT
-285 HKAPYEAFG
+285 HKSPYEVNG
-294 SEYKA
+294 PEYKA
-299 QMGSSKDGSSQIGDF
+299 TTSDF
-314 KAGPTQLK
+314 SNGPTQI
-322 SYSNPA
+322 SRHSMPA
-328 PNFIGGLSIGNR
+328 PNFVGGLSIGNR
-340 FWNDRLGVM
+340 FWKDRIGVM

-375 AMYISNLHH
+375 AMYIYSLQH

-391 LTAGAHAK
+391 LTAGVHAK
-399 IDLTLGNQ
+399 VDLQ
-407 LMPGAHKLEWYN
+407 LENNKFEWYN

-424 NSKGIRYNNGI
+424 NSKGVRYNN
-435 STEYI
+435 SVNTEYI
-440 GADSYTQDDEVR
+440 SSDSYTQDDETR
-452 STSITQTIFA
+452 SLSQTQSIFA
-462 TNLKGTHH
+462 THIKGTHH
-470 LSKDFT
+470 LTKDFT
-476 IDWSGIFSQAK
+476 VDWAGIFSQAK
-487 EEDPDR
+487 SEDPDR
-493 TYVTL
+493 VYLSL
-498 TNTVSTSSAD
+498 TNTIQSAEG
-508 VTASSD
+508 VD
-514 GSSDVDAVGG
+514 GSLWSG
-524 SIWDT
+524 
-529 NKNIVK
+529 NKNILK
-535 TLPKSMERRY
+535 TMPKNMERRF
-545 QHNKDTDWAGYINL
+545 QHNTDKDWAGYINL
-559 SYDTHFAN
+559 TYNTQLGNDIN
-567 GVDAL
+567 AL
-572 WKAGAQYRCKER
+572 WKAGAQYRRKER
-584 SNRYY
+584 GNRFY
-589 SYIFNP
+589 SYNFTP
-595 ADISQQLNGNGLDQ
+595 TDISQKLDGNGFDQ

-614 WVCKTPYSQ
+614 WTCKTPYSQ

-636 GAYAMVT
+636 AAYIMT
-643 FRSNLGELNA
+643 TLKSRWGELNA
-653 GFRAEHTN
+653 GLRAEHTN
-661 QIYTMLQHFR
+661 QIYTMLQKFR

-682 DYLPSASIKWTPTKK
+682 DWLPSASLKWTPTKK

-718 YQIQGEE
+718 YQIMGEE

-745 WEWFPSATEQVLA
+745 WEWFPSKTEQILA

-785 AYYLPD
+785 AYYTPD

-807 YIRHFGLKANYT
+807 YIRHFGVKANYT

-834 GSAEYKTGVTQTRP
+834 GSAEYKIGVTQTRP

-855 TANLSLLYKD
+855 TANISLLYKD
-865 TSHGWNAQLAAS
+865 TEHGWNAQLAS
-877 YTGTKLALVSPF
+877 SFTGTKLALVSPF

-913 FSVFLK
+913 FSIFFK

-927 RERFLK
+927 RERYLK

-954 YQYGR
+954 YKYGR

>member
-1 MKRILISAALLAATT
+1 MKRLFMSAALLAA
-16 SALQAHTLDGIV
+16 SATAIQAHTLDGIV

-39 TVIRVKELPNVSTT
+39 TVVRVKELPNVGTT
-53 TGLDGTFTLHEL
+53 TGLDGSFTLHEL
-65 PDKGKFTIIVT
+65 PDKGKYTLVVSF
-76 YMSYKTKE
+76 MAYKTKE
-84 MVVDL
+84 IVVDV
-89 AKDYSKGG
+89 ANDDKVD
-97 KDGKDGQF
+97 
-105 TIAMD
+105 IPMD
-110 EDTKQLGEVVV
+110 EDLKQLGEVVV
-121 TGHREYRSDRSAVET
+121 TGRREYRSDRSAVES

-263 GATDYFWK
+263 GTTDYFWK
-271 DGRNYLTSNRSDYT
+271 DGRDYLTSNRSDYT
-285 HKAPYEAFG
+285 KKAPYEAFG

-299 QMGSSKDGSSQIGDF
+299 SMSDF
-314 KAGPTQLK
+314 KNGPMQLK
-322 SYSNPA
+322 SHSMPA
-328 PNFIGGLSIGNR
+328 PNFIGGLSVGNR

-375 AMYISNLHH
+375 AMYISKLNH

-391 LTAGAHAK
+391 LTTGVHAK
-399 IDLTLGNQ
+399 VDLTL
-407 LMPGAHKLEWYN
+407 PKHKIEWYN

-424 NSKGIRYNNGI
+424 NSKGVRYNNSIG
-435 STEYI
+435 TEYI
-440 GADSYTQDDEVR
+440 GANSYTQDDEIR
-452 STSITQTIFA
+452 SLSTTQSIFA

-470 LSKDFT
+470 LTKNFT
-476 IDWSGIFSQAK
+476 LDWSGIFSQAK

-498 TNTVSTSSAD
+498 SNSVSTEAD
-508 VTASSD
+508 AD
-514 GSSDVDAVGG
+514 GNILSGNL
-524 SIWDT
+524 WDS
-529 NKNIVK
+529 NKNITK
-535 TLPKSMERRY
+535 TFPKDAERRF

-559 SYDTHFAN
+559 TYDTHFAN
-567 GVDAL
+567 DVEAL
-572 WKAGAQYRCKER
+572 WKAGAQYRRKER

-589 SYIFNP
+589 SYIFSP
-595 ADISQQLNGNGLDQ
+595 ADNAQDLDGNGLEQ
-609 FAAID
+609 FDNVD

-636 GAYAMVT
+636 GAYTMVT
-643 FRSNLGELNA
+643 LKTKLGELIA

-671 NMGQVGEQSYW
+671 NMGQTGEQSYW
-682 DYLPSASIKWTPTKK
+682 DYLPSASLKWTPTKK
-697 MNVRLSYYRSINR
+697 MNIRLSYYRSINR

-718 YQIQGEE
+718 YQIMGEE

-745 WEWFPSATEQVLA
+745 WEWFPSKTEQILA

-785 AYYLPD
+785 AYYMPD

-807 YIRHFGLKANYT
+807 YIRHFGIKANYT
-819 YTHSEITTSKREYQE
+819 YTYSKITTSKREYKE
-834 GSAEYKTGVTQTRP
+834 GSAEYKSGVTQSRP

-855 TANLSLLYKD
+855 TANISLLYKD
-865 TSHGWNAQLAAS
+865 TENGWNAQLAS
-877 YTGTKLALVSPF
+877 SFTGAKLALVSPF

-913 FSVFLK
+913 FSIFFK

-927 RERFLK
+927 RERYLK
-933 TVNKSNLEYEGQKSD
+933 TVNESNLQYADQKSN
-948 KTIVGT
+948 KTIIGT
-954 YQYGR
+954 YKYGR

>member
-1 MKRILISAALLAATT
+1 MKQFILSAVLIAA
-16 SALQAHTLDGIV
+16 SATVVSAHTLDGIV
-28 KDNKTGEPLIG
+28 KDNRTGEPLIG
-39 TVIRVKELPNVSTT
+39 SVVEVKELPSVKTT
-53 TGLDGTFTLHEL
+53 TGLDGSFTLHEL
-65 PDKGKFTIIVT
+65 PDKGRYTLVVRYI
-76 YMSYKTKE
+76 SYKTREIPVEVSDKG
-84 MVVDL
+84 VV
-89 AKDYSKGG
+89 
-97 KDGKDGQF
+97 
-105 TIAMD
+105 TITLD
-110 EDTKQLGEVVV
+110 EDLHQLGEVVIK
-121 TGHREYRSDRSAVET
+121 GHKEYHSDRSAIDMEKT
-136 VKNAGNVLNVM
+136 AGNVLNVM

-252 SRFQLQ
+252 SHFQIQ
-258 ANAAI
+258 ANAAV
-263 GATDYFWK
+263 GTSDYFWK
-271 DGRNYLTSNRSDYT
+271 DSRDYLTSNRSDYT
-285 HKAPYEAFG
+285 HKAPYEVNG
-294 SEYKA
+294 PEYKA
-299 QMGSSKDGSSQIGDF
+299 ATSDF
-314 KAGPTQLK
+314 SNGPTQI
-322 SYSNPA
+322 SRHSMPA

-340 FWNDRLGVM
+340 FWKDRIGVM

-375 AMYISNLHH
+375 SMYISSLQH

-391 LTAGAHAK
+391 FTAGVHAK
-399 IDLTLGNQ
+399 VDLQ
-407 LMPGAHKLEWYN
+407 LENNKLEWYN
-419 MYVRT
+419 MYVCT
-424 NSKGIRYNNGI
+424 NSKSVRYNN
-435 STEYI
+435 SVNTEYI
-440 GADSYTQDDEVR
+440 SSDSYTQDDETR
-452 STSITQTIFA
+452 SLSQTQSIFA
-462 TNLKGTHH
+462 THLKGTHH
-470 LSKDFT
+470 LTKDFT
-476 IDWSGIFSQAK
+476 ADWAGIFSQAK
-487 EEDPDR
+487 AEDPDR
-493 TYVTL
+493 VYLSL
-498 TNTVSTSSAD
+498 TNTVQSAD
-508 VTASSD
+508 GVD
-514 GSSDVDAVGG
+514 GSLWSG
-524 SIWDT
+524 
-529 NKNIVK
+529 NKNILK
-535 TLPKSMERRY
+535 TLPKNMERRF
-545 QHNKDTDWAGYINL
+545 QHNTDKDWAGYINL
-559 SYDTHFAN
+559 AYNSQLGNDIN
-567 GVDAL
+567 AL
-572 WKAGAQYRCKER
+572 WKAGAQYRRKER
-584 SNRYY
+584 GNRYY

-595 ADISQQLNGNGLDQ
+595 SDISQKLDGNGFDQ

-614 WVCKTPYSQ
+614 WTCKTPYSQ

-636 GAYAMVT
+636 AAYIMT
-643 FRSNLGELNA
+643 TLKSRWGELNA
-653 GFRAEHTN
+653 GVRAEHTN
-661 QIYTMLQHFR
+661 QIYTMLQKFR

-682 DYLPSASIKWTPTKK
+682 DWLPSASIKWTPTKK

-718 YQIQGEE
+718 YQIMGEE

-730 NPNLKRARIDNIDLR
+730 NPNLKRARIDNVDLR

-758 GVFYKYLKDPIEQ
+758 GVFYKYLQDPIEQ
-771 VFVTSDGKIGAGTD
+771 VFVAADGKLGSGAD
-785 AYYLPD
+785 AYYMPD

-798 MGFEIDVIK
+798 YGFEIDVVK
-807 YIRHFGLKANYT
+807 YIRHFGIKANYT
-819 YTHSEITTSKREYQE
+819 YTHSTITTTKREYKE

-865 TSHGWNAQLAAS
+865 TNYGWNAQLAAS

-896 KAMFGLDLS
+896 KAMFGLDFS
-905 AEKQFKNG
+905 MEKKFPCG
-913 FSVFLK
+913 VSVFLK

-927 RERFLK
+927 RERYLK
-933 TVNKSNLEYEGQKSD
+933 TVNQSNLEYEGQRSD

-954 YQYGR
+954 YKYGR
-959 TFLLGVR
+959 TFLIGVR
-966 YKL
+966 VKM

>member
-1 MKRILISAALLAATT
+1 MKRLLFSAVLLAA
-16 SALQAHTLDGIV
+16 SATAIQAHTLDGIV

-39 TVIRVKELPNVSTT
+39 TVVRVKELPNVGTT
-53 TGLDGTFTLHEL
+53 TGLDGSFTLHEL
-65 PDKGKFTIIVT
+65 PDKGKYTLVVSF
-76 YMSYKTKE
+76 MAYKTKE
-84 MVVDL
+84 IVVDV
-89 AKDYSKGG
+89 ANDDKVD
-97 KDGKDGQF
+97 
-105 TIAMD
+105 IPMD
-110 EDTKQLGEVVV
+110 EDLKQLGEVVV
-121 TGHREYRSDRSAVET
+121 TGRREYRSDRSAVES

-252 SRFQLQ
+252 SRFQFQ

-263 GATDYFWK
+263 GTTDYFWK
-271 DGRNYLTSNRSDYT
+271 DGRDYLTSNRSDYT
-285 HKAPYEAFG
+285 KKAPYEAFG

-299 QMGSSKDGSSQIGDF
+299 SMSDF
-314 KAGPTQLK
+314 KNGPMQLK
-322 SYSNPA
+322 SHSMPA
-328 PNFIGGLSIGNR
+328 PNFIGGLSVGNR

-375 AMYISNLHH
+375 AMYISKLNH

-391 LTAGAHAK
+391 LTTGVHAK
-399 IDLTLGNQ
+399 VDLTL
-407 LMPGAHKLEWYN
+407 PKHKIEWYN

-424 NSKGIRYNNGI
+424 NSKGVRYNNSIG
-435 STEYI
+435 TEYI
-440 GADSYTQDDEVR
+440 GANSYTQDDEIR
-452 STSITQTIFA
+452 SLSTTQSIFA

-470 LSKDFT
+470 LTKNFT
-476 IDWSGIFSQAK
+476 LDWSGIFSQAK

-498 TNTVSTSSAD
+498 SNSVSTEAD
-508 VTASSD
+508 AEGNILS
-514 GSSDVDAVGG
+514 GNL
-524 SIWDT
+524 WDT
-529 NKNIVK
+529 NKNITK
-535 TLPKSMERRY
+535 TFPKDAERRF

-559 SYDTHFAN
+559 TYDTHFAN
-567 GVDAL
+567 DVEAL
-572 WKAGAQYRCKER
+572 WKAGAQYRRKER

-589 SYIFNP
+589 SYIFSP
-595 ADISQQLNGNGLDQ
+595 ADNAQDLDGNGLEQ
-609 FAAID
+609 FDNVD

-636 GAYAMVT
+636 GAYTMVT
-643 FRSNLGELNA
+643 LKTKLGELIA

-671 NMGQVGEQSYW
+671 NMGQTGEQSYW
-682 DYLPSASIKWTPTKK
+682 DYLPSASLKWTPTKN
-697 MNVRLSYYRSINR
+697 MNIRLSYYRSINR

-718 YQIQGEE
+718 YQIMGEE

-745 WEWFPSATEQVLA
+745 WEWFPSKTEQILA

-785 AYYLPD
+785 AYYMPD

-807 YIRHFGLKANYT
+807 YIRHFGIKANYT
-819 YTHSEITTSKREYQE
+819 YTYSKITTSKREYKE
-834 GSAEYKTGVTQTRP
+834 GSAEYKSGVTQSRP

-855 TANLSLLYKD
+855 TANISLLYKD
-865 TSHGWNAQLAAS
+865 TENGWNAQLAS
-877 YTGTKLALVSPF
+877 SFTGAKLALVSPF
-889 KDADQWD
+889 KDADQLD

-913 FSVFLK
+913 FSIFFK

-927 RERFLK
+927 RERYLK
-933 TVNKSNLEYEGQKSD
+933 TVNESNLQYADQKSN
-948 KTIVGT
+948 KTIIGT
-954 YQYGR
+954 YKYGR

>member
-1 MKRILISAALLAATT
+1 MKQILISAALIAS
-16 SALQAHTLDGIV
+16 SAMASAHTLDGIV
-28 KDNKTGEPLIG
+28 KDNRTGEPLIG
-39 TVIRVKELPNVSTT
+39 SVVEVKELPNVKAT
-53 TGLDGTFTLHEL
+53 TGLDGSFTLHEL
-65 PDKGKFTIIVT
+65 PDKGRYTLIVR
-76 YMSYKTKE
+76 YISYKTREIPVEVSDKG
-84 MVVDL
+84 VV
-89 AKDYSKGG
+89 
-97 KDGKDGQF
+97 
-105 TIAMD
+105 TIVLD
-110 EDTKQLGEVVV
+110 EDLHELGEVVIK
-121 TGHREYRSDRSAVET
+121 GHKEYHSDRSAIDMEKT
-136 VKNAGNVLNVM
+136 AGNVLNVM

-252 SRFQLQ
+252 SHFQIQ
-258 ANAAI
+258 ANAAA
-263 GATDYFWK
+263 GMSDYFWK
-271 DGRNYLTSNRSDYT
+271 DGRDYLSSNRSDYT
-285 HKAPYEAFG
+285 HTAPYEANG
-294 SEYKA
+294 ADYKA
-299 QMGSSKDGSSQIGDF
+299 TMGDF
-314 KAGPTQLK
+314 SNGPTQISK
-322 SYSNPA
+322 HSMPA

-340 FWNDRLGVM
+340 FWKDRIGVM
-349 LAGSIQNTFR
+349 LAGSVQNIFR

-375 AMYISNLHH
+375 AMYISSLQH

-391 LTAGAHAK
+391 LTAGVHAK
-399 IDLTLGNQ
+399 VDLQ
-407 LMPGAHKLEWYN
+407 LENNKLEWYN

-424 NSKGIRYNNGI
+424 NSKGVRYNN
-435 STEYI
+435 SVNTEYI
-440 GADSYTQDDEVR
+440 GSDSYMQDDETR
-452 STSITQTIFA
+452 SLSQTQSIFA
-462 TNLKGTHH
+462 THLKGTHH
-470 LSKDFT
+470 LTKDFT
-476 IDWSGIFSQAK
+476 VDWAGIFSQAK
-487 EEDPDR
+487 AEDPDR
-493 TYVTL
+493 VYLSL
-498 TNTVSTSSAD
+498 TNTVQAKD
-508 VTASSD
+508 GVD
-514 GSSDVDAVGG
+514 GSLWTAD
-524 SIWDT
+524 
-529 NKNIVK
+529 KNIIK
-535 TLPKSMERRY
+535 TLPKSMERRF
-545 QHNKDTDWAGYINL
+545 QHNTDKDWAGYVNL
-559 SYDTHFAN
+559 SYDSHFAHEI
-567 GVDAL
+567 DAL
-572 WKAGAQYRCKER
+572 WKAGAQYRRKER
-584 SNRYY
+584 GNRYY

-595 ADISQQLNGNGLDQ
+595 ADISQKLDGNGFEQ
-609 FAAID
+609 FASID
-614 WVCKTPYSQ
+614 WTCKTPYSQ

-636 GAYAMVT
+636 AAYVMTTVKT
-643 FRSNLGELNA
+643 PWGELNA
-653 GFRAEHTN
+653 GVRAEHTN
-661 QIYTMLQHFR
+661 QIYTMLQKFR
-671 NMGQVGEQSYW
+671 NMGQGGEQSYW
-682 DYLPSASIKWTPTKK
+682 DWLPSASVKWTPTKK

-718 YQIQGEE
+718 YQIMGEE

-730 NPNLKRARIDNIDLR
+730 NPNLKRARIDNVDLR

-758 GVFYKYLKDPIEQ
+758 GVFYKYLQDPIEQ
-771 VFVTSDGKIGAGTD
+771 VFVTSDGKIGSGAD
-785 AYYLPD
+785 AYYMPD

-798 MGFEIDVIK
+798 YGFEIDVVK
-807 YIRHFGLKANYT
+807 YIRHFGIKANYT
-819 YTHSEITTSKREYQE
+819 YTHSSITTTKREYNV

-865 TSHGWNAQLAAS
+865 TNYGWNAQLAAS

-896 KAMFGLDLS
+896 KAMFGLDFS
-905 AEKQFKNG
+905 MEKKFPCG
-913 FSVFLK
+913 VSLFLK

-927 RERFLK
+927 RERYLK
-933 TVNKSNLEYEGQKSD
+933 TVNQSNLEYEGQRKD
-948 KTIVGT
+948 KTVVGT

-959 TFLLGVR
+959 TFLLGLRV
-966 YKL
+966 KI

>member
-1 MKRILISAALLAATT
+1 MKRLLFSAALLAA
-16 SALQAHTLDGIV
+16 SATAIQAHTLDGIV

-39 TVIRVKELPNVSTT
+39 TVIRVKELPNVGTT
-53 TGLDGTFTLHEL
+53 TGLDGSFTLHEL
-65 PDKGKFTIIVT
+65 PDKGKYTLVVSFIA
-76 YMSYKTKE
+76 YKTKE
-84 MVVDL
+84 IVVDV
-89 AKDYSKGG
+89 ANDEKVD
-97 KDGKDGQF
+97 
-105 TIAMD
+105 IPMD
-110 EDTKQLGEVVV
+110 EDLKQLGEVVV
-121 TGHREYRSDRSAVET
+121 TGRREYRSDRSAVET

-252 SRFQLQ
+252 SCFQFQ

-263 GATDYFWK
+263 GTTDYFWK
-271 DGRNYLTSNRSDYT
+271 DGRDYITSNRSDYT
-285 HKAPYEAFG
+285 KKAPYEAFG

-299 QMGSSKDGSSQIGDF
+299 SMSDF
-314 KAGPTQLK
+314 KNGPMQLK
-322 SYSNPA
+322 SHSMPA
-328 PNFIGGLSIGNR
+328 PNFIGGLSVGNR
-340 FWNDRLGVM
+340 FWNDRLGVI
-349 LAGSIQNTFR
+349 LAGSIQNTFH

-375 AMYISNLHH
+375 AMYISKLNH

-391 LTAGAHAK
+391 LTTGVHAK
-399 IDLTLGNQ
+399 FDLTL
-407 LMPGAHKLEWYN
+407 PEHKIEWYN

-424 NSKGIRYNNGI
+424 NSKGVRYNNSIG
-435 STEYI
+435 TEYI
-440 GADSYTQDDEVR
+440 GANSYTQDDEIR
-452 STSITQTIFA
+452 SLSTTQSIFA

-470 LSKDFT
+470 LTKNFT
-476 IDWSGIFSQAK
+476 LDWSGIFSQAK

-498 TNTVSTSSAD
+498 SNSVSTEAD
-508 VTASSD
+508 AD
-514 GSSDVDAVGG
+514 GNILSGNL
-524 SIWDT
+524 WDT
-529 NKNIVK
+529 NKNITK
-535 TLPKSMERRY
+535 TFPKDAERRF
-545 QHNKDTDWAGYINL
+545 QHNMDTDWAGYINL
-559 SYDTHFAN
+559 TYDTHFAN
-567 GVDAL
+567 DVEAL
-572 WKAGAQYRCKER
+572 WKAGAQYRRKER
-584 SNRYY
+584 CNRYY
-589 SYIFNP
+589 SYIFRP
-595 ADISQQLNGNGLDQ
+595 ADNAQDLDGNGLELFDN
-609 FAAID
+609 ID

-643 FRSNLGELNA
+643 LKTKLGELIA

-671 NMGQVGEQSYW
+671 NMGQIGEQSYW
-682 DYLPSASIKWTPTKK
+682 DYLPSASLKWTPTKN
-697 MNVRLSYYRSINR
+697 MNIRLSYYRSINR

-718 YQIQGEE
+718 YQIMGEE

-745 WEWFPSATEQVLA
+745 WEWFPSKTEQILA

-785 AYYLPD
+785 AYYMPD

-807 YIRHFGLKANYT
+807 YIRHFGIKANYT
-819 YTHSEITTSKREYQE
+819 YTYSKITTSKREYKE
-834 GSAEYKTGVTQTRP
+834 GSAEYKSGVTQSRP

-855 TANLSLLYKD
+855 TANISLLYKD
-865 TSHGWNAQLAAS
+865 TENGWNAQLAS
-877 YTGTKLALVSPF
+877 SFTGAKLALVSPF

-913 FSVFLK
+913 FSIFFK

-927 RERFLK
+927 RERYLK
-933 TVNKSNLEYEGQKSD
+933 TVNESNLEYEGQKSD

>member
-1 MKRILISAALLAATT
+1 MKQFILSAVLIAA
-16 SALQAHTLDGIV
+16 SATVVSAHTLDGIV
-28 KDNKTGEPLIG
+28 KDNRTGEPLIG
-39 TVIRVKELPNVSTT
+39 SVVEVKELPSVKTT
-53 TGLDGTFTLHEL
+53 TGLDGSFTLHEL
-65 PDKGKFTIIVT
+65 PDKGRYTLVVRYI
-76 YMSYKTKE
+76 SYKTREIPVEVSDKG
-84 MVVDL
+84 VV
-89 AKDYSKGG
+89 
-97 KDGKDGQF
+97 
-105 TIAMD
+105 TITLD
-110 EDTKQLGEVVV
+110 EDLHQLGEVVIK
-121 TGHREYRSDRSAVET
+121 GHKEYHSDRSAIDMEKT
-136 VKNAGNVLNVM
+136 AGNVLNVM

-252 SRFQLQ
+252 SHFQIQ
-258 ANAAI
+258 ANAAV
-263 GATDYFWK
+263 GTSDYFWK
-271 DGRNYLTSNRSDYT
+271 DSRDYLTSNRSDYT
-285 HKAPYEAFG
+285 HKAPYEVNG
-294 SEYKA
+294 PEYKA
-299 QMGSSKDGSSQIGDF
+299 ATSDF
-314 KAGPTQLK
+314 SNGPTQI
-322 SYSNPA
+322 SRHSMPA
-328 PNFIGGLSIGNR
+328 PNFVGGLSIGNR
-340 FWNDRLGVM
+340 FWKDRIGVM

-375 AMYISNLHH
+375 SMYISSLQH

-391 LTAGAHAK
+391 FTAGVHAK
-399 IDLTLGNQ
+399 VDLQ
-407 LMPGAHKLEWYN
+407 LENNKLEWYN
-419 MYVRT
+419 MYVCT
-424 NSKGIRYNNGI
+424 NSKSVRYNN
-435 STEYI
+435 SVNTEYI
-440 GADSYTQDDEVR
+440 SSDSYTQDDETR
-452 STSITQTIFA
+452 SLSQTQSIFA
-462 TNLKGTHH
+462 THLKGTHH
-470 LSKDFT
+470 LTKDFT
-476 IDWSGIFSQAK
+476 ADWAGIFSQAK
-487 EEDPDR
+487 AEDPDR
-493 TYVTL
+493 VYLSL
-498 TNTVSTSSAD
+498 TNTVQSAD
-508 VTASSD
+508 GVD
-514 GSSDVDAVGG
+514 GSLWSG
-524 SIWDT
+524 
-529 NKNIVK
+529 NKNILK
-535 TLPKSMERRY
+535 TLPKNMERRF
-545 QHNKDTDWAGYINL
+545 QHNTDKDWAGYINL
-559 SYDTHFAN
+559 AYNSQLGNDIN
-567 GVDAL
+567 AL
-572 WKAGAQYRCKER
+572 WKAGAQYRRKER
-584 SNRYY
+584 GNRYY

-595 ADISQQLNGNGLDQ
+595 SDISQKLDGNGFDQ

-614 WVCKTPYSQ
+614 WTCKTPYSQ

-636 GAYAMVT
+636 AAYIMT
-643 FRSNLGELNA
+643 TLKSRWGELNA
-653 GFRAEHTN
+653 GVRAEHTN
-661 QIYTMLQHFR
+661 QIYTMLQKFR

-682 DYLPSASIKWTPTKK
+682 DWLPSASIKWTPTKK

-718 YQIQGEE
+718 YQIMGEE

-730 NPNLKRARIDNIDLR
+730 NPNLKRARIDNVDLR

-758 GVFYKYLKDPIEQ
+758 GVFYKYLQDPIEQ
-771 VFVTSDGKIGAGTD
+771 VFVAADGKLGSGAD
-785 AYYLPD
+785 AYYMPD

-798 MGFEIDVIK
+798 YGFEIDVVK
-807 YIRHFGLKANYT
+807 YIRHFGIKANYT
-819 YTHSEITTSKREYQE
+819 YTHSTITTTKREYKE

-865 TSHGWNAQLAAS
+865 TNYGWNAQLAAS

-896 KAMFGLDLS
+896 KAMFGLDFS
-905 AEKQFKNG
+905 MEKKFPCG
-913 FSVFLK
+913 VSVFLK

-927 RERFLK
+927 RERYLK
-933 TVNKSNLEYEGQKSD
+933 TVNQSNLEYEGQRSD

-954 YQYGR
+954 YKYGR
-959 TFLLGVR
+959 TFLIGVR
-966 YKL
+966 VKM

>member
-1 MKRILISAALLAATT
+1 MKRLFMSAALLAA
-16 SALQAHTLDGIV
+16 SATAIQAHTLDGIV

-39 TVIRVKELPNVSTT
+39 TVVRVKELPNVGTT
-53 TGLDGTFTLHEL
+53 TGLDGSFTLHEL
-65 PDKGKFTIIVT
+65 PDKGKYTLVVSF
-76 YMSYKTKE
+76 MAYKTKE
-84 MVVDL
+84 IVVDV
-89 AKDYSKGG
+89 ANDDKVD
-97 KDGKDGQF
+97 
-105 TIAMD
+105 IPMD
-110 EDTKQLGEVVV
+110 EDLKQLGEVVV
-121 TGHREYRSDRSAVET
+121 TCRREYRSDRSAVES

-263 GATDYFWK
+263 GTTDYFWK
-271 DGRNYLTSNRSDYT
+271 DGRDYLTSNRSDYT
-285 HKAPYEAFG
+285 KKAPYEAFG

-299 QMGSSKDGSSQIGDF
+299 SMSDF
-314 KAGPTQLK
+314 KNGPMQLK
-322 SYSNPA
+322 SHSMPA
-328 PNFIGGLSIGNR
+328 PNFIGGLSVGNR

-375 AMYISNLHH
+375 AMYISKLNH

-391 LTAGAHAK
+391 LTTGVHAK
-399 IDLTLGNQ
+399 VDLTL
-407 LMPGAHKLEWYN
+407 PKHKIEWYN

-424 NSKGIRYNNGI
+424 NSKGVRYNNSIG
-435 STEYI
+435 TEYI
-440 GADSYTQDDEVR
+440 GANSYTQDDEIR
-452 STSITQTIFA
+452 SLSTTQSIFA

-470 LSKDFT
+470 LTKNFT
-476 IDWSGIFSQAK
+476 LDWSGIFSQAQ

-498 TNTVSTSSAD
+498 SNSVSTEAD
-508 VTASSD
+508 AD
-514 GSSDVDAVGG
+514 GNILSGNL
-524 SIWDT
+524 WDS
-529 NKNIVK
+529 NKNITK
-535 TLPKSMERRY
+535 TFPKDAERRF

-559 SYDTHFAN
+559 TYDTHFAN
-567 GVDAL
+567 DVEAL
-572 WKAGAQYRCKER
+572 WKAGAQYRRKER
-584 SNRYY
+584 CNRYY
-589 SYIFNP
+589 SYIFSP
-595 ADISQQLNGNGLDQ
+595 ADNAQDLDGNGLEQ
-609 FAAID
+609 FDNVD

-623 ASQLNYDSKEHIG
+623 ASQLNYNSKEHIG
-636 GAYAMVT
+636 GAYTMVT
-643 FRSNLGELNA
+643 LKTKLGELIA

-671 NMGQVGEQSYW
+671 NMGQTGEQSYW
-682 DYLPSASIKWTPTKK
+682 DYLPSASLKWTPTKK
-697 MNVRLSYYRSINR
+697 MNIRLSYYRSINR

-718 YQIQGEE
+718 YQIMDEE

-745 WEWFPSATEQVLA
+745 WEWFPSKTEQILA

-785 AYYLPD
+785 AYYMPD

-807 YIRHFGLKANYT
+807 YIRHFGIKANYT
-819 YTHSEITTSKREYQE
+819 YTYSKITTSKREYKE
-834 GSAEYKTGVTQTRP
+834 GSAEYKSGVTQSRP

-855 TANLSLLYKD
+855 TANISLLYKD
-865 TSHGWNAQLAAS
+865 TENGWNAQLAS
-877 YTGTKLALVSPF
+877 SFTGAKLALVSPF

-896 KAMFGLDLS
+896 KAMFGIDLS

-913 FSVFLK
+913 FSIFFK

-927 RERFLK
+927 RERYLK
-933 TVNKSNLEYEGQKSD
+933 TVNESNLQYADQKSN
-948 KTIVGT
+948 KTIIGT
-954 YQYGR
+954 YKYGR

>member
-1 MKRILISAALLAATT
+1 MKRLFMSAALLAA
-16 SALQAHTLDGIV
+16 SATAIQAHTLDGIV

-39 TVIRVKELPNVSTT
+39 TVVRVKELPNVGTT
-53 TGLDGTFTLHEL
+53 TGLDGSFTLHEL
-65 PDKGKFTIIVT
+65 PDKGKYTLVVSF
-76 YMSYKTKE
+76 MAYKTKE
-84 MVVDL
+84 IVVDV
-89 AKDYSKGG
+89 ANDDKVD
-97 KDGKDGQF
+97 
-105 TIAMD
+105 IPMD
-110 EDTKQLGEVVV
+110 EDLKQLGEVVV
-121 TGHREYRSDRSAVET
+121 TGRREYRSDRSAVET

-252 SRFQLQ
+252 SCFQLQ

-263 GATDYFWK
+263 GTTDYFWK
-271 DGRNYLTSNRSDYT
+271 DGRDYLTSNRSDYT
-285 HKAPYEAFG
+285 KKAPYEAFG

-299 QMGSSKDGSSQIGDF
+299 SMSDF
-314 KAGPTQLK
+314 KNGPMQLK
-322 SYSNPA
+322 SHSMPA
-328 PNFIGGLSIGNR
+328 PNFIGGLSVGNR

-375 AMYISNLHH
+375 AMYISKLNH

-391 LTAGAHAK
+391 LTTGVHAK
-399 IDLTLGNQ
+399 VDLTL
-407 LMPGAHKLEWYN
+407 PKHKIEWYN

-424 NSKGIRYNNGI
+424 NSKGVRYNNSIG
-435 STEYI
+435 TEYI
-440 GADSYTQDDEVR
+440 GANSYTQDDEIR
-452 STSITQTIFA
+452 SLSTTQSIFA

-470 LSKDFT
+470 LTKNFT
-476 IDWSGIFSQAK
+476 LDWSGIFSQAK
-487 EEDPDR
+487 DEDPDR

-498 TNTVSTSSAD
+498 SNSVSTEAD
-508 VTASSD
+508 AD
-514 GSSDVDAVGG
+514 GNILSGNL
-524 SIWDT
+524 WDT
-529 NKNIVK
+529 NKNITK
-535 TLPKSMERRY
+535 TFPKDAERRF
-545 QHNKDTDWAGYINL
+545 QHNMDTDWAGYINL
-559 SYDTHFAN
+559 TYDTHFAN
-567 GVDAL
+567 DVEAL
-572 WKAGAQYRCKER
+572 WKAGAQYRRKER
-584 SNRYY
+584 CNRYY
-589 SYIFNP
+589 SYIFSP
-595 ADISQQLNGNGLDQ
+595 ADNAQDLDGNGLEQ
-609 FAAID
+609 FDNVD

-636 GAYAMVT
+636 GAYTMVT
-643 FRSNLGELNA
+643 LKTKIGELIA

-671 NMGQVGEQSYW
+671 NMGQTGEQSYW
-682 DYLPSASIKWTPTKK
+682 DYLPSASLKWTPTKN
-697 MNVRLSYYRSINR
+697 MNIRLSYYRSINR

-718 YQIQGEE
+718 YQIMGEE

-745 WEWFPSATEQVLA
+745 WEWFPSKTEQILA

-785 AYYLPD
+785 AYYMPD

-807 YIRHFGLKANYT
+807 YIRHFGIKANYT
-819 YTHSEITTSKREYQE
+819 YTYSKITTSKREYKE
-834 GSAEYKTGVTQTRP
+834 GSAEYKSGVTQSRP

-855 TANLSLLYKD
+855 TANISLLYKD
-865 TSHGWNAQLAAS
+865 TENGWNAQLAS
-877 YTGTKLALVSPF
+877 SFTGAKLALVSPF

-913 FSVFLK
+913 FSIFFK

-927 RERFLK
+927 RERYLK
-933 TVNKSNLEYEGQKSD
+933 TVNESNLQYADQKSN
-948 KTIVGT
+948 KTIIGT
-954 YQYGR
+954 YKYGR

>member
-1 MKRILISAALLAATT
+1 MKRLFMSAALLAA
-16 SALQAHTLDGIV
+16 SATAIQAHTLDGIV

-39 TVIRVKELPNVSTT
+39 TVVRVKELPNVGTT
-53 TGLDGTFTLHEL
+53 TGLDGSFTLHEL
-65 PDKGKFTIIVT
+65 PDKGKYTLVVT
-76 YMSYKTKE
+76 FMAYKTKE
-84 MVVDL
+84 IVVDV
-89 AKDYSKGG
+89 ANDDKVD
-97 KDGKDGQF
+97 
-105 TIAMD
+105 IPMD
-110 EDTKQLGEVVV
+110 EDLKQLGEVVV
-121 TGHREYRSDRSAVET
+121 TGRREYRSDRSAVET

-252 SRFQLQ
+252 SCFQLQ

-263 GATDYFWK
+263 GTTDYFWK
-271 DGRNYLTSNRSDYT
+271 DGRDYLTSNRSDYT
-285 HKAPYEAFG
+285 KKAPYEAFG

-299 QMGSSKDGSSQIGDF
+299 SMSDF
-314 KAGPTQLK
+314 KNGPVQLK
-322 SYSNPA
+322 SHSMPA
-328 PNFIGGLSIGNR
+328 PNFIGGLSVGNR

-375 AMYISNLHH
+375 AMYISKLNH

-391 LTAGAHAK
+391 LTTGVHAK
-399 IDLTLGNQ
+399 FDLTL
-407 LMPGAHKLEWYN
+407 PEHKIEWYN

-424 NSKGIRYNNGI
+424 NSKGVRYNNSIG
-435 STEYI
+435 TEYI
-440 GADSYTQDDEVR
+440 GANSYTQDDEIR
-452 STSITQTIFA
+452 SLSTTQSIFA

-470 LSKDFT
+470 LTKNFT
-476 IDWSGIFSQAK
+476 LDWSGIFSQAK

-498 TNTVSTSSAD
+498 SNSVSTEAD
-508 VTASSD
+508 AD
-514 GSSDVDAVGG
+514 GNILSGNL
-524 SIWDT
+524 WDT
-529 NKNIVK
+529 NKNITK
-535 TLPKSMERRY
+535 TFPKDAERRF
-545 QHNKDTDWAGYINL
+545 QHNMDTDWAGYINL
-559 SYDTHFAN
+559 TYDTHFAN
-567 GVDAL
+567 DVEAL
-572 WKAGAQYRCKER
+572 WKAGVQYRRKER
-584 SNRYY
+584 CNRYY
-589 SYIFNP
+589 SYIFSP
-595 ADISQQLNGNGLDQ
+595 ADNAQDLDGNGLEQ
-609 FAAID
+609 FDNVD

-636 GAYAMVT
+636 GANAMVT
-643 FRSNLGELNA
+643 LKTKLGELIA

-671 NMGQVGEQSYW
+671 NMGQIGEQSYW
-682 DYLPSASIKWTPTKK
+682 DYLPSASLKWTPTKN
-697 MNVRLSYYRSINR
+697 MNIRLSYYRSINR

-718 YQIQGEE
+718 YQIMGEE

-745 WEWFPSATEQVLA
+745 WEWFPSKTEQILA

-785 AYYLPD
+785 AYYMPD

-807 YIRHFGLKANYT
+807 YIRHFGIKANYT
-819 YTHSEITTSKREYQE
+819 YTYSKITTSKREYKE
-834 GSAEYKTGVTQTRP
+834 GSAEYKSGVTQSRP

-855 TANLSLLYKD
+855 TANISLLYKD
-865 TSHGWNAQLAAS
+865 TENGWNAQLAS
-877 YTGTKLALVSPF
+877 SFTGAKLALVSPF
-889 KDADQWD
+889 KDADQWE

-913 FSVFLK
+913 FSIFFK

-927 RERFLK
+927 RERYLK
-933 TVNKSNLEYEGQKSD
+933 TVNESNLEYEGQKSD

>member
-1 MKRILISAALLAATT
+1 MKRLFMSAALLAA
-16 SALQAHTLDGIV
+16 SATAIQAHTLDGIV

-39 TVIRVKELPNVSTT
+39 TVVRVKELPNVGTT
-53 TGLDGTFTLHEL
+53 TGLDGSFTLHEL
-65 PDKGKFTIIVT
+65 PDKGKYTLVVSF
-76 YMSYKTKE
+76 MAYKTKVI
-84 MVVDL
+84 VVDV
-89 AKDYSKGG
+89 ANDDKVD
-97 KDGKDGQF
+97 
-105 TIAMD
+105 IPMD
-110 EDTKQLGEVVV
+110 EDLKQLGEVVV
-121 TGHREYRSDRSAVET
+121 TGRREYRSDRSAVES

-252 SRFQLQ
+252 SCFQLQ

-263 GATDYFWK
+263 GTTDYFWK
-271 DGRNYLTSNRSDYT
+271 DGRDYLTSNRSDYT
-285 HKAPYEAFG
+285 KKAPYEAFG

-299 QMGSSKDGSSQIGDF
+299 SMSDF
-314 KAGPTQLK
+314 KNGPMQLK
-322 SYSNPA
+322 SHSMPA
-328 PNFIGGLSIGNR
+328 PNFIGGLSVGNR

-375 AMYISNLHH
+375 AMYISKLNH

-391 LTAGAHAK
+391 LTTGVHAK
-399 IDLTLGNQ
+399 VDLTL
-407 LMPGAHKLEWYN
+407 PKHKIEWYN

-424 NSKGIRYNNGI
+424 NSKGVRYNNSIG
-435 STEYI
+435 TEYI
-440 GADSYTQDDEVR
+440 GANSYTQDDEIR
-452 STSITQTIFA
+452 SLSTTQSIFA

-470 LSKDFT
+470 LTKNFT
-476 IDWSGIFSQAK
+476 LDWSGIFSQAK

-498 TNTVSTSSAD
+498 SNSVSTEAD
-508 VTASSD
+508 AD
-514 GSSDVDAVGG
+514 GNILSGNL
-524 SIWDT
+524 WDT
-529 NKNIVK
+529 NKNITK
-535 TLPKSMERRY
+535 TFPKDAERRF
-545 QHNKDTDWAGYINL
+545 QHNMDTDWAGYINL
-559 SYDTHFAN
+559 TYDTHFAN
-567 GVDAL
+567 DVEAL
-572 WKAGAQYRCKER
+572 WKAGAQYRRKER

-589 SYIFNP
+589 SYIFSP
-595 ADISQQLNGNGLDQ
+595 ADNAQDLDGNGLEQ
-609 FAAID
+609 FDNVD

-623 ASQLNYDSKEHIG
+623 ASQLNYNSKEHIG
-636 GAYAMVT
+636 GAYTMVT
-643 FRSNLGELNA
+643 LKTKLGELIA

-671 NMGQVGEQSYW
+671 NMGQTGEQSYW
-682 DYLPSASIKWTPTKK
+682 DYLPSASLKWTPTKK
-697 MNVRLSYYRSINR
+697 MNIRLSYYRSINR

-718 YQIQGEE
+718 YQIMGEE

-745 WEWFPSATEQVLA
+745 WEWFPSKTEQILA

-785 AYYLPD
+785 AYYMPD

-807 YIRHFGLKANYT
+807 YIRHFGIKANYT
-819 YTHSEITTSKREYQE
+819 YTYSKITTSKREYKE
-834 GSAEYKTGVTQTRP
+834 GSAEYKSGVTQSRP

-855 TANLSLLYKD
+855 TANISLLYKD
-865 TSHGWNAQLAAS
+865 TENGWNAQLAS
-877 YTGTKLALVSPF
+877 SFTGAKLALVSPF

-896 KAMFGLDLS
+896 KAMFGIDLS

-913 FSVFLK
+913 FSIFFK

-927 RERFLK
+927 RERYLK
-933 TVNKSNLEYEGQKSD
+933 TVNESNLQYADQKSN
-948 KTIVGT
+948 KTIIGT
-954 YQYGR
+954 YKYGR

>member
-1 MKRILISAALLAATT
+1 MKRLFMSAALLAA
-16 SALQAHTLDGIV
+16 SATAIQAHTLDGIV

-39 TVIRVKELPNVSTT
+39 TVIRVKELPNVGTT
-53 TGLDGTFTLHEL
+53 TGLDGSFTLHEL
-65 PDKGKFTIIVT
+65 PDKGKYTLVVT
-76 YMSYKTKE
+76 FMAYKTKE
-84 MVVDL
+84 IVVDV
-89 AKDYSKGG
+89 ANDEKVD
-97 KDGKDGQF
+97 
-105 TIAMD
+105 IPMD
-110 EDTKQLGEVVV
+110 EDLKQLGEVVV

-156 DVNVASVLQ
+156 YVNVASVLQ

-263 GATDYFWK
+263 GTTDYFWK
-271 DGRNYLTSNRSDYT
+271 DGRDYITSNRSDYT
-285 HKAPYEAFG
+285 KKAPYEAFG

-299 QMGSSKDGSSQIGDF
+299 SISDF
-314 KAGPTQLK
+314 KNGPVQLK
-322 SYSNPA
+322 SHSMPA

-349 LAGSIQNTFR
+349 LAGSVQNTFR

-375 AMYISNLHH
+375 AMYISKLNH

-391 LTAGAHAK
+391 LTTGAHAK
-399 IDLTLGNQ
+399 IDLTL
-407 LMPGAHKLEWYN
+407 PGHKIEWYN

-424 NSKGIRYNNGI
+424 NSKGVRYNNTIG
-435 STEYI
+435 TEYI
-440 GADSYTQDDEVR
+440 GANSYTQDDEIR
-452 STSITQTIFA
+452 SLSTTQSIFA

-470 LSKDFT
+470 LSKNFT
-476 IDWSGIFSQAK
+476 LDWSGIFSQAK

-498 TNTVSTSSAD
+498 SNSVSTNANAD
-508 VTASSD
+508 GNILS
-514 GSSDVDAVGG
+514 GNL
-524 SIWDT
+524 WDT
-529 NKNIVK
+529 NKNITK
-535 TLPKSMERRY
+535 TFPKDAERRF

-559 SYDTHFAN
+559 AYDTRFAN
-567 GVDAL
+567 DVEAL
-572 WKAGAQYRCKER
+572 WKAGAQYRRKER

-589 SYIFNP
+589 SYIFSP
-595 ADISQQLNGNGLDQ
+595 ADNAQDLDGNGLEQ
-609 FAAID
+609 FDNVD

-643 FRSNLGELNA
+643 FKSKLGELNA

-671 NMGQVGEQSYW
+671 NMGQTGEQSYW
-682 DYLPSASIKWTPTKK
+682 DYLPSASLKWTPTKK

-718 YQIQGEE
+718 YQIMGEE

-745 WEWFPSATEQVLA
+745 WEWFPSNTEQVLA

-771 VFVTSDGKIGAGTD
+771 VFVTSDGKIGSGTD
-785 AYYLPD
+785 AYYMPD

-807 YIRHFGLKANYT
+807 YIRHFGIKANYT
-819 YTHSEITTSKREYQE
+819 YTYSKITTSKREYKV
-834 GSAEYKTGVTQTRP
+834 GSAEYKSGVTQSRP

-855 TANLSLLYKD
+855 TANISLLYKD
-865 TSHGWNAQLAAS
+865 TENGWNAQLAS
-877 YTGTKLALVSPF
+877 SFTGAKLALVSPF

-913 FSVFLK
+913 FSIFFK

-927 RERFLK
+927 RERYLK
-933 TVNKSNLEYEGQKSD
+933 TVNESNLQYAGQKSD
-948 KTIVGT
+948 KTIIGT
-954 YQYGR
+954 YKYGR

>member
-1 MKRILISAALLAATT
+1 MKQFILSAVLIAA
-16 SALQAHTLDGIV
+16 SATVVSAHTLDGIV
-28 KDNKTGEPLIG
+28 KDNRTGEPLIG
-39 TVIRVKELPNVSTT
+39 SVVEVKELPSVKTT
-53 TGLDGTFTLHEL
+53 TGLDGSFTLHEL
-65 PDKGKFTIIVT
+65 PDKGRYTLVVRYI
-76 YMSYKTKE
+76 SYKTREIPVEVSDKG
-84 MVVDL
+84 VV
-89 AKDYSKGG
+89 
-97 KDGKDGQF
+97 
-105 TIAMD
+105 TITLD
-110 EDTKQLGEVVV
+110 EDLHQLGEVVIK
-121 TGHREYRSDRSAVET
+121 GHKEYHSDRSAIDMEKT
-136 VKNAGNVLNVM
+136 AGNVLNVM

-252 SRFQLQ
+252 SHFQIQ
-258 ANAAI
+258 ANAAV
-263 GATDYFWK
+263 GTSDYFWK
-271 DGRNYLTSNRSDYT
+271 DSRDYLTSNRSDYT
-285 HKAPYEAFG
+285 HKAPYEVNG
-294 SEYKA
+294 PEYKA
-299 QMGSSKDGSSQIGDF
+299 ATSDF
-314 KAGPTQLK
+314 SNGPTQI
-322 SYSNPA
+322 SRHSMPA
-328 PNFIGGLSIGNR
+328 PNFVGGLSIGNR
-340 FWNDRLGVM
+340 FWKDRIGVM

-375 AMYISNLHH
+375 SMYISSLQH

-391 LTAGAHAK
+391 FTAGVHAK
-399 IDLTLGNQ
+399 VDLQ
-407 LMPGAHKLEWYN
+407 LENNKLEWYN
-419 MYVRT
+419 MYVCT
-424 NSKGIRYNNGI
+424 NSKSVRYNN
-435 STEYI
+435 SVNTEYI
-440 GADSYTQDDEVR
+440 SSDSYTQDDETR
-452 STSITQTIFA
+452 SLSQTQSIFA
-462 TNLKGTHH
+462 THLKGTHH
-470 LSKDFT
+470 LTKDFT
-476 IDWSGIFSQAK
+476 ADWAGIFSQAK
-487 EEDPDR
+487 AEDPDR
-493 TYVTL
+493 VYLSL
-498 TNTVSTSSAD
+498 TNTIQSAD
-508 VTASSD
+508 GVD
-514 GSSDVDAVGG
+514 GSLWSG
-524 SIWDT
+524 
-529 NKNIVK
+529 NKNILK
-535 TLPKSMERRY
+535 TLPKNMERRF
-545 QHNKDTDWAGYINL
+545 QHNTDKDWAGYINL
-559 SYDTHFAN
+559 AYNSQLGNDIN
-567 GVDAL
+567 AL
-572 WKAGAQYRCKER
+572 WKAGAQYRRKER
-584 SNRYY
+584 GNRYY

-595 ADISQQLNGNGLDQ
+595 SDISQKLDGNGFDQ

-614 WVCKTPYSQ
+614 WTCKTPYSQ

-636 GAYAMVT
+636 AAYIMT
-643 FRSNLGELNA
+643 TLKSRWGELNA
-653 GFRAEHTN
+653 GVRAEHTN
-661 QIYTMLQHFR
+661 QIYTMLQKFR

-682 DYLPSASIKWTPTKK
+682 DWLPSASIKWTPTKK

-718 YQIQGEE
+718 YQIMGEE

-730 NPNLKRARIDNIDLR
+730 NPNLKRARIDNVNLR

-758 GVFYKYLKDPIEQ
+758 GVFYKYLQDPIEQ
-771 VFVTSDGKIGAGTD
+771 VFVAADGKLGSGAD
-785 AYYLPD
+785 AYYMPD

-798 MGFEIDVIK
+798 YGFEIDVVK
-807 YIRHFGLKANYT
+807 YIRHFGIKANYT
-819 YTHSEITTSKREYQE
+819 YTHSTITTTKREYKE

-865 TSHGWNAQLAAS
+865 NNYGWNAQLAAS

-896 KAMFGLDLS
+896 KAMFGLDFS
-905 AEKQFKNG
+905 MEKKFPCG
-913 FSVFLK
+913 VSVFLK

-927 RERFLK
+927 RERYLK
-933 TVNKSNLEYEGQKSD
+933 TVNQSNLEYEGQRSD

-954 YQYGR
+954 YKYGR
-959 TFLLGVR
+959 TFLIGVR
-966 YKL
+966 VKM

>member
-1 MKRILISAALLAATT
+1 MKQFILSAVLIAA
-16 SALQAHTLDGIV
+16 SATVVSAHTLDGIV
-28 KDNKTGEPLIG
+28 KDNRTGEPLIG
-39 TVIRVKELPNVSTT
+39 SVVEVKELPSVKTT
-53 TGLDGTFTLHEL
+53 TGLDGSFTLHEL
-65 PDKGKFTIIVT
+65 PDKGRYTLVVRYI
-76 YMSYKTKE
+76 SYKTREIPVEVSDKG
-84 MVVDL
+84 VV
-89 AKDYSKGG
+89 
-97 KDGKDGQF
+97 
-105 TIAMD
+105 TITLD
-110 EDTKQLGEVVV
+110 EDLHQLGEVVIK
-121 TGHREYRSDRSAVET
+121 GHKEYHSDRSAIDMEKT
-136 VKNAGNVLNVM
+136 AGNVLNVM

-252 SRFQLQ
+252 SHFQIQ
-258 ANAAI
+258 ANAAV
-263 GATDYFWK
+263 GASDYFWK
-271 DGRNYLTSNRSDYT
+271 DSRDYLTSNRSDYT
-285 HKAPYEAFG
+285 HKAPYEVNG
-294 SEYKA
+294 PEYKA
-299 QMGSSKDGSSQIGDF
+299 ATSDF
-314 KAGPTQLK
+314 SNGPTQI
-322 SYSNPA
+322 SRHSMPA
-328 PNFIGGLSIGNR
+328 PNFVGGLSIGNR
-340 FWNDRLGVM
+340 FWKDRIGVM

-375 AMYISNLHH
+375 SMYISSLQH

-391 LTAGAHAK
+391 LTAGVHAK
-399 IDLTLGNQ
+399 VDLQ
-407 LMPGAHKLEWYN
+407 LENNKLEWYN

-424 NSKGIRYNNGI
+424 NSKGVRYNN
-435 STEYI
+435 SVNTEYI
-440 GADSYTQDDEVR
+440 SSDSYTQDDETR
-452 STSITQTIFA
+452 SLSQTQSIFA
-462 TNLKGTHH
+462 THLKGTHH
-470 LSKDFT
+470 LTKDFT
-476 IDWSGIFSQAK
+476 ADWAGIFSQAK
-487 EEDPDR
+487 AEDPDR
-493 TYVTL
+493 VYLSL
-498 TNTVSTSSAD
+498 TNTVQSAD
-508 VTASSD
+508 GVD
-514 GSSDVDAVGG
+514 GSLWSG
-524 SIWDT
+524 
-529 NKNIVK
+529 NKNILK
-535 TLPKSMERRY
+535 TLPKNMERRF
-545 QHNKDTDWAGYINL
+545 QHNTDKDWAGYINL
-559 SYDTHFAN
+559 AYNSQLGNDIN
-567 GVDAL
+567 AL
-572 WKAGAQYRCKER
+572 WKAGAQYRRKER
-584 SNRYY
+584 GNRYY

-595 ADISQQLNGNGLDQ
+595 SDISQKLDGNGFDQ

-614 WVCKTPYSQ
+614 WTCKTPYSQ

-636 GAYAMVT
+636 AAYIMT
-643 FRSNLGELNA
+643 TLKSRWGELNA
-653 GFRAEHTN
+653 GVRAEHTN
-661 QIYTMLQHFR
+661 QIYTMLQKFR

-682 DYLPSASIKWTPTKK
+682 DWLPSASIKWTPTKK

-718 YQIQGEE
+718 YQIMGEE

-730 NPNLKRARIDNIDLR
+730 NPNLKRARIDNVDLR

-758 GVFYKYLKDPIEQ
+758 GVFYKYLQDPIEQ
-771 VFVTSDGKIGAGTD
+771 VFVAADGKLGSGAD
-785 AYYLPD
+785 AYYMPD

-798 MGFEIDVIK
+798 YGFEIDVVK
-807 YIRHFGLKANYT
+807 YIRHFGIKANYT
-819 YTHSEITTSKREYQE
+819 YTHSTITTTKREYKE

-865 TSHGWNAQLAAS
+865 TNYGWNAQLAAS

-896 KAMFGLDLS
+896 KAMFGLDFS
-905 AEKQFKNG
+905 MEKKFPCG
-913 FSVFLK
+913 VSVFLK

-927 RERFLK
+927 RERYLK
-933 TVNKSNLEYEGQKSD
+933 TVNQSNLEYEGQRSD

-954 YQYGR
+954 YKYGR
-959 TFLLGVR
+959 TFLIGVR
-966 YKL
+966 VKM